1 MVLDILISI
10 FSEFIKEPIME
21 FVVVPIKRHISY
33 PFTYKSNVKK
43 LHDESGKLKN
53 RTVELQ
59 QAVEE
64 ATRKGEE
71 IYERVNK
78 WLNDAGKAIE
88 EAEECIKGEEQAKKR
103 CFVGLCPDLKTR
115 YQLSKKTEKKTLA
128 IHELANKGDHNPISF
143 RPPLQQIVA
152 PSVYAR
158 EGLNSRMLFLEK
170 VMDALLDPDLNM
182 IGVYGLGGVGKT
194 TLAKQVHR
202 KALEGKRFGV
212 VAMVAV
218 GQTPELR
225 RIQSEIADILGLEFK
240 VEEIPGRANRLYER
254 LKKELEKEK
263 TELEKEKKVLII
275 LDDIWKQLDLNA
287 VGIPFGDDFKGCK
300 IFLTSRSQDVLSREM
315 GTQKE
320 FRLDV
325 LQDEEARSLFEIT
338 VAIAKDSEF
347 QPIAAEIAKKCAGL
361 PFLLCTV
368 ATDLKNR
375 GLYAWKYKLKQL
387 SEFNNEEIYLKVR
400 AILESTYNN
409 LCSNEIKS
417 FFLLCGLLGQ
427 SNIEIQSLLKYIM
440 GLSLFKSITVE
451 DARDKLR
458 VWIDTLKAQSLLQDG
473 DMCGFIKIHDVVRE
487 TALSI
492 ASREQ
497 HAFIVTSGKEFVK
510 FPNKDCTRISLQY
523 CDIENLPEGWECPKA
538 EALFLFTDVFCLGIP
553 DQFFK
558 GIRNLEVVDFTG
570 IHFVSLPSSLAFLSN
585 LHTLCLHR
593 CQLDDLAII
602 GDLKQLRVLSF
613 ANSYIV
619 ELPRQIEQLARLK
632 VLDVSN
638 CSKLKMIPA
647 NALSKLSELEELYM
661 SNSFVEWEADGNNA
675 SLAELEK
682 LSQLTTSEMQILDD
696 KILPKH
702 LFSNG
707 RLQSFRIL
715 IGDNWD
721 WDDSYKTSRLLKLKL
736 KTSIHSGY
744 EVKVLLRETEDL
756 FLDEVG
762 EAENLLYDIN
772 GDGFPKLKH
781 LRVQN
786 NHAIQHIIKWAAC
799 DAFPILESLI
809 LENLMKLEKIYHG
822 GLTEGSFNKLKIL
835 RVKNCQKLTHLF
847 SLSAVKCL
855 LQLQE
860 MEVEDCPEM
869 KAIVIDESQNS
880 NEVFEFNDLRS
891 LNLQN
896 LPNLRTF
903 HNPSKI
909 EEFMSGRENDTH
921 LSFFSRTV
929 SFPNLEHLE
938 LVSVNCEKI
947 WHDQLSTTSSKL
959 ETLTV
964 KDCNEL
970 KHLFTTSIVKR
981 LLQLETLHIS
991 SCTSMEEIILT
1002 EKFIEDEDEMM
1013 NQILFPK
1020 LDELTLCYLPK
1031 LIRFCTG
1038 YQIEFQSLRDLD
1050 IDSTGMMEKQDH
1062 IEMNQNQNQNQ
1073 NAEIQ
1078 SLFNGMVGFPNL
1090 ERLSLSNINEL
1101 KRIWHSPLAANS
1113 FFKLKSLDVSYCQ
1126 KLMAVFP
1133 SNDLERFRRM
1143 EELCVSNCASLQEI
1157 YQLEGFNVDE
1167 AFELRR
1173 LNISGLGSLKHVWR
1187 KDPQGVF
1194 SFQNL
1199 KSVKV
1204 SNCDI
1209 LNYLFPTSIA
1219 EGLLQLEE
1227 LTITCCGVV
1236 EIIAKV
1242 EDVEQDPYCCFKFP
1256 QLTSLQLIDLSKLR
1270 SWYPETHN
1278 FECQKLTSLD
1288 VRNCHK
1294 IIKFSFQETHEEGK
1308 QSLLFLK
1315 KMSPNLEELTLEHKD
1330 LIVIQQGQFFSKLK
1344 MLTLT
1349 NLQNKSRPFII
1360 GFLQRLSSVETI
1372 FVQGHNTSEELFSYE
1387 GLAGE
1392 EEEEHARTLARVK
1405 NLKLESVDNLKH
1417 IWDPY
1422 SRLKPLLQYLETLS
1436 VFGCESL
1443 INVAPS
1449 SSSFQNLATLEVI
1462 FCEGLANLITASTA
1476 KSMVHLTKM
1485 TVQYCDMMTEI
1496 VTSDGDDHTEDE
1508 IINFDKLKCL
1518 ELYGLPG
1525 LISFCSGNNA
1535 FNFPALENVTVNGC
1549 SRMKIFAFGDLK
1561 TPKLRGIVLEYQQRW
1576 GGNLNATLA
1585 EMMSPNLEKLTL
1597 EHKDLIEIQQGQFF
1611 SKLKMLTLTNLQ
1623 NKSRPFIIGFLER
1636 LYSVETILVQGH
1648 NTSEEL
1654 FSYEGLAAEEEEH
1667 PARVKNLKLES
1678 VDNLKHI
1685 WDPDSGLKPLLQYL
1699 ETLSVIGCRSLINVA
1714 PSSSSFQNLATLE
1727 VRFCAGLAN
1736 LITESTAKSMVQLT
1750 KMTVQRCN
1758 MMTEIVTS
1766 DGDDHTEDEI
1776 INFDKLKFL
1785 ELYGLPGLISF
1796 CSGNNAFN
1804 FPALENVTVN
1814 RCSRMKIFA
1823 SGLLNTPK
1831 LRGIRLGD
1839 QRHWEGNLNAT
1850 LAEMPF
1856 CQYFKA
1862 SEFPEL
1868 WHDGMQ
1874 GRLLRNVKRLEVDKC
1889 AMYNKAIP
1897 SNVLVFLNKLKEL
1910 EVKDCDSADVVFD
1923 LEGVSADDGL
1933 LPRLKKLELTS
1944 LPMLRHLWNKD
1955 PIGILEFKNLKW
1967 LHVGNCSSLKY
1978 IFTWSMALCL
1988 LQLEK
1993 IELNN
1998 CKMIEGI
2005 IEKEETEEAVNSAD
2019 KMILHS
2025 LKSVVLK
2032 CLPRFSRL
2040 CSGWSNVECPLLE
2053 EMSIHECPSL
2063 KYIFTW
2069 SMALCLLQLEKIE
2082 LNNCKMIE
2090 GIIEKEETEE
2100 AVNSADKMI
2109 LHSLKS
2115 VVLKCLPRFSR
2126 LCSGWSNVEC
2136 PLLEEMSIHKCP
2148 SLKNIFA
2155 TQTLVN
2161 TINKM
2166 FPNLE
2171 KFSLDKKSTITILGF
2186 QFPTGFFS
2194 KVKVLELSF
2203 FLNKYHVPLFSLLPI
2218 FPNLERFEVLDSSL
2232 NELLPFEGLGGVQE
2246 DITTI
2251 PQIRDLKLKN
2261 LPDLKH
2267 IWNPDGQLHDPLFQS
2282 LETFEINS
2290 CGNLIV
2296 LAPSSVSLGNL
2307 KTLKVFGCKT
2317 LANIFTSAAA
2327 KSMVQLET
2335 LNVRFCNMLTE
2346 IIGGVE
2352 EDGST
2357 DEIVFSKMKTLE
2369 LEILPNLT
2377 GFCLGSYIF
2386 NFPSLEQVTV
2396 YRCPKL
2402 RIFTVRQL
2410 SASKIHGVF
2419 TGRRFNRTFHWE
2431 GDLNATIE
2439 QIYMKYIG
2447 FREIYGIQL
2456 SNFPMLKEKW
2466 HGQFPFENLRH
2477 IWRLVVD
2484 ECAFFSNAISSNL
2497 LKHLS
2502 YLNELAVERCD
2513 SVEDLFDLEGLNDD
2527 EDNDGLL
2534 KSLKELRLIDLPR
2547 LRHVWNKDP
2556 QGILSFRNLTLL
2568 KVENCSSLTNIF
2580 TLSMALGLV
2589 KLKHLELKR
2598 CNLVEHI
2605 ITKEAEEEIA
2615 KDNTIFPSME
2625 SMSLECLPN
2634 LSSFYS
2640 ARDVLKCPSLK
2651 RIEIVGC
2658 PNMELLASKFC
2669 KEHDLS
2675 MIAEGNGERIAA
2687 SSGGKVVIPSL
2698 EELRVEYNT
2707 IKNLCS
2713 QTSQADFLCGL
2724 KGIEL
2729 TCISS
2734 DFTLLPS
2741 QFFKSLPI
2749 LEKLVL
2755 SDASV
2760 MECGRLQVLVA
2771 SSVSFQNLTALQVS
2785 NCQGLVNLLSSS
2797 TARSLE
2803 RLEKMKIEECEL
2815 IQEVIVAK
2823 VDEEE
2828 ENEIC
2833 FSRLKC
2839 LELQRLPSLSSFC
2852 SGNLTFSFPSMEE
2865 VIIVECPN
2873 MKIFAQEVSTPQLWR
2888 VQTGER
2894 KYEWEWEGSL
2904 NNTIQA
2910 LFKEKKAEETGIGQ
2924 CSCG

>member
-1 MVLDILISI
+1 MFLDIFISI

-33 PFTYKSNVKK
+33 PFTYKSKVEK
-43 LHDESGKLKN
+43 LHHESEKLKN
-53 RTVELQ
+53 RTVKLQ
-59 QAVEE
+59 QAVEA

-71 IYERVNK
+71 IYESVNK

-115 YQLSKKTEKKTLA
+115 YQLSKKAEKKALA
-128 IHELANKGDHNPISF
+128 IHELASVDDHNPISF
-143 RPPLQQIVA
+143 LPPVQQIVA
-152 PSVYAR
+152 PPVYAR
-158 EGLNSRMLFLEK
+158 EGLNSRELFLEK

-194 TLAKQVHR
+194 TLAEQVHR

-240 VEEIPGRANRLYER
+240 SEEIPGRANRLYER

-275 LDDIWKQLDLNA
+275 LDDVWKKLDLNA
-287 VGIPFGDDFKGCK
+287 VGIPFGDGFKGCK
-300 IFLTSRSQDVLSREM
+300 ILLTSRRQDVLSREM
-315 GTQKE
+315 GTQQE
-320 FRLDV
+320 FKLDV

-338 VAIAKDSEF
+338 VAGAKDSELP
-347 QPIAAEIAKKCAGL
+347 PIAAEIAKKCAGL
-361 PFLLCTV
+361 PLLLLTV
-368 ATDLKNR
+368 ATDLRNR
-375 GLYAWKYKLKQL
+375 EPHAWKDKLKQL
-387 SEFNNEEIYLKVR
+387 SEFDNEEIYSKVHAVLK
-400 AILESTYNN
+400 SSYNN
-409 LCSNEIKS
+409 LCSNEVKS
-417 FFLLCGLLGQ
+417 FFLLCGLIGQ

-440 GLSLFKSITVE
+440 GLSLFKNITVE
-451 DARDKLR
+451 DARNKVYSL
-458 VWIDTLKAQSLLQDG
+458 IDTLKAQSLLQDG
-473 DMCGFIKIHDVVRE
+473 DMYGFVKIHDVVRD

-497 HAFIVTSGKEFVK
+497 HAFVVTSGKEFVK

-538 EALFLFTDVFCLGIP
+538 EALFLFTDVFCLEIP

-570 IHFVSLPSSLAFLSN
+570 IHFVYLPSSLAFLSN

-593 CQLDDLAII
+593 CQLDDLGII

-613 ANSYIV
+613 ANSNVV
-619 ELPRQIEQLARLK
+619 ELPRKIEQLARLK

-682 LSQLTTSEMQILDD
+682 LSQLTTLEMQILDD

-721 WDDSYKTSRLLKLKL
+721 WKCNYKTSRTLKLKL

-744 EVKVLLRETEDL
+744 GIKVLLRETEDL
-756 FLDEVG
+756 CLDEVR
-762 EAENLLYDIN
+762 EAENLLYDID
-772 GDGFPKLKH
+772 GDGFPKLKY

-786 NHAIQHIIKWAAC
+786 NHVIQHIINSTKWAAC
-799 DAFPILESLI
+799 DVFPILVSLI
-809 LENLMKLEKIYHG
+809 LENLMKLEKICHG
-822 GLTEGSFNKLKIL
+822 RLTPGSFNKLEIL
-835 RVKNCQKLTHLF
+835 QVRNCGRLTHLF
-847 SLSAVKCL
+847 SLSTAKCL

-860 MEVEDCPEM
+860 MKVEDCPKME
-869 KAIVIDESQNS
+869 AIVIDESENS
-880 NEVFEFNDLRS
+880 KEVLEFNRLRS

-903 HNPSKI
+903 HSKMKTPLKI
-909 EEFMSGRENDTH
+909 EEFLSQQQSDTH
-921 LSFFSRTV
+921 LSLFSRT
-929 SFPNLEHLE
+929 
-938 LVSVNCEKI
+938 
-947 WHDQLSTTSSKL
+947 
-959 ETLTV
+959 
-964 KDCNEL
+964 
-970 KHLFTTSIVKR
+970 
-981 LLQLETLHIS
+981 
-991 SCTSMEEIILT
+991 
-1002 EKFIEDEDEMM
+1002 
-1013 NQILFPK
+1013 
-1020 LDELTLCYLPK
+1020 
-1031 LIRFCTG
+1031 
-1038 YQIEFQSLRDLD
+1038 
-1050 IDSTGMMEKQDH
+1050 
-1062 IEMNQNQNQNQ
+1062 
-1073 NAEIQ
+1073 
-1078 SLFNGMVGFPNL
+1078 VGFPNL
-1090 ERLSLSNINEL
+1090 ERLRLSGINEL
-1101 KRIWHSPLAANS
+1101 KRIWHSPLAPNS
-1113 FFKLKSLDVSYCQ
+1113 FFKLKSLNVFNCQ
-1126 KLMAVFP
+1126 KLMVVFP
-1133 SNDLERFRRM
+1133 SNVLERFRRM
-1143 EELCVSNCASLQEI
+1143 EELHVSYCASLQEI

-1167 AFELRR
+1167 SFELRS
-1173 LNISGLGSLKHVWR
+1173 LNIWRLRSLKHVWK
-1187 KDPQGVF
+1187 KDAQRVF
-1194 SFQNL
+1194 GFQNL
-1199 KSVKV
+1199 KSVEV
-1204 SNCDI
+1204 FECDI
-1209 LNYLFPTSIA
+1209 LN
-1219 EGLLQLEE
+1219 
-1227 LTITCCGVV
+1227 
-1236 EIIAKV
+1236 
-1242 EDVEQDPYCCFKFP
+1242 
-1256 QLTSLQLIDLSKLR
+1256 
-1270 SWYPETHN
+1270 WTHI
-1278 FECQKLTSLD
+1278 FECQKLTTLNVYS
-1288 VRNCHK
+1288 CHK
-1294 IIKFSFQETHEEGK
+1294 IIKFSSQEIQEEDR
-1308 QSLLFLK
+1308 QPLLFLE

-1330 LIVIQQGQFFSKLK
+1330 LIAIQQGQFFSKLK
-1344 MLTLT
+1344 MLTLI
-1349 NLQNKSRPFII
+1349 NLQNKSCPFII
-1360 GFLQRLSSVETI
+1360 GFLERLYSVETI
-1372 FVQGHNTSEELFSYE
+1372 LVKDYNSSEVLEELFSYE
-1387 GLAGE
+1387 GLAGK
-1392 EEEEHARTLARVK
+1392 EEEHARTLAPVK
-1405 NLKLESVDNLKH
+1405 NLKLEYLFNLKH
-1417 IWDPY
+1417 IWDPD
-1422 SRLKPLLQYLETLS
+1422 SGLKPLLQYLETLTVS
-1436 VFGCESL
+1436 WCSSL

-1449 SSSFQNLATLEVI
+1449 SSSFQNLATLQVSY
-1462 FCEGLANLITASTA
+1462 CAGLANLITASTA

-1485 TVQYCDMMTEI
+1485 SIQHCSMMTEI

-1518 ELYGLPG
+1518 ELDDLPG

-1535 FNFPALENVTVNGC
+1535 FNFPALENVTVNEC
-1549 SRMKIFAFGDLK
+1549 SRMKIFAFGD
-1561 TPKLRGIVLEYQQRW
+1561 P
-1576 GGNLNATLA
+1576 
-1585 EMMSPNLEKLTL
+1585 
-1597 EHKDLIEIQQGQFF
+1597 
-1611 SKLKMLTLTNLQ
+1611 
-1623 NKSRPFIIGFLER
+1623 
-1636 LYSVETILVQGH
+1636 
-1648 NTSEEL
+1648 
-1654 FSYEGLAAEEEEH
+1654 
-1667 PARVKNLKLES
+1667 
-1678 VDNLKHI
+1678 
-1685 WDPDSGLKPLLQYL
+1685 
-1699 ETLSVIGCRSLINVA
+1699 
-1714 PSSSSFQNLATLE
+1714 
-1727 VRFCAGLAN
+1727 
-1736 LITESTAKSMVQLT
+1736 
-1750 KMTVQRCN
+1750 
-1758 MMTEIVTS
+1758 
-1766 DGDDHTEDEI
+1766 
-1776 INFDKLKFL
+1776 
-1785 ELYGLPGLISF
+1785 
-1796 CSGNNAFN
+1796 
-1804 FPALENVTVN
+1804 
-1814 RCSRMKIFA
+1814 
-1823 SGLLNTPK
+1823 NTPK
-1831 LRGIRLGD
+1831 LRGILLGD
-1839 QRHWEGNLNAT
+1839 QQRWEGNLNAT
-1850 LAEMPF
+1850 LAEMTF
-1856 CQYFKA
+1856 CKYFKA
-1862 SEFPEL
+1862 SEFPEF

-1874 GRLLRNVKRLEVDKC
+1874 GRLLRNVERLEVDKC

-1897 SNVLVFLNKLKEL
+1897 SNVLVFLNKLEEL

-2063 KYIFTW
+2063 K
-2069 SMALCLLQLEKIE
+2069 
-2082 LNNCKMIE
+2082 
-2090 GIIEKEETEE
+2090 
-2100 AVNSADKMI
+2100 
-2109 LHSLKS
+2109 
-2115 VVLKCLPRFSR
+2115 
-2126 LCSGWSNVEC
+2126 
-2136 PLLEEMSIHKCP
+2136 
-2148 SLKNIFA
+2148 NIFA

-2161 TINKM
+2161 TIDEFHKM

-2232 NELLPFEGLGGVQE
+2232 NKLLPFEGLVSDQE
-2246 DITTI
+2246 DITII

-2282 LETFEINS
+2282 LETFEIEF

-2307 KTLKVFGCKT
+2307 KTLKVYGCNT

-2335 LNVRFCNMLTE
+2335 LIVRSCNMLTE
-2346 IIGGVE
+2346 IMGGVQ

-2357 DEIVFSKMKTLE
+2357 DEIAFSKMKTLE
-2369 LEILPNLT
+2369 LEDLQNLT
-2377 GFCLGSYIF
+2377 CFCFGSYTF

-2396 YRCPKL
+2396 FRCPKL
-2402 RIFTVRQL
+2402 RIFTVRKL
-2410 SASKIHGVF
+2410 SAPKIHGVF
-2419 TGRRFNRTFHWE
+2419 IGRRFNQTFHWE

-2447 FREIYGIQL
+2447 FEWIDDVQL

-2477 IWRLVVD
+2477 IRRLVVD

-2502 YLNELAVERCD
+2502 CLNELAVERCD
-2513 SVEDLFDLEGLNDD
+2513 SVEELFDLEGLND
-2527 EDNDGLL
+2527 GLV

-2580 TLSMALGLV
+2580 TLSMASGLV

-2615 KDNTIFPSME
+2615 KDNTIFPAME

-2640 ARDVLKCPSLK
+2640 ASDVLKCPSLK
-2651 RIEIVGC
+2651 RIEMVDC

-2687 SSGGKVVIPSL
+2687 SSDGKVSFL
-2698 EELRVEYNT
+2698 YN
-2707 IKNLCS
+2707 K
-2713 QTSQADFLCGL
+2713 
-2724 KGIEL
+2724 
-2729 TCISS
+2729 
-2734 DFTLLPS
+2734 
-2741 QFFKSLPI
+2741 
-2749 LEKLVL
+2749 
-2755 SDASV
+2755 
-2760 MECGRLQVLVA
+2760 
-2771 SSVSFQNLTALQVS
+2771 
-2785 NCQGLVNLLSSS
+2785 
-2797 TARSLE
+2797 
-2803 RLEKMKIEECEL
+2803 
-2815 IQEVIVAK
+2815 
-2823 VDEEE
+2823 
-2828 ENEIC
+2828 
-2833 FSRLKC
+2833 
-2839 LELQRLPSLSSFC
+2839 
-2852 SGNLTFSFPSMEE
+2852 
-2865 VIIVECPN
+2865 
-2873 MKIFAQEVSTPQLWR
+2873 
-2888 VQTGER
+2888 
-2894 KYEWEWEGSL
+2894 
-2904 NNTIQA
+2904 
-2910 LFKEKKAEETGIGQ
+2910 
-2924 CSCG
+2924 

>member
-1 MVLDILISI
+1 MVLDIFISI
-10 FSEFIKEPIME
+10 FTEVIKEPIME

-33 PFTYKSNVKK
+33 PFTYKSKVEK
-43 LHDESGKLKN
+43 LHHEAEELKN
-53 RTVELQ
+53 RTVKLQ

-71 IYERVNK
+71 IHKSVNK

-115 YQLSKKTEKKTLA
+115 YQLSKKAEKKALA
-128 IHELANKGDHNPISF
+128 IHELASVDDHNPISF

-158 EGLNSRMLFLEK
+158 EGLNSRELFLEK
-170 VMDALLDPDLNM
+170 VIDALLDPDLNM

-202 KALEGKRFGV
+202 KAIEENLFDV

-218 GQTPELR
+218 NQTPELR
-225 RIQSEIADILGLEFK
+225 RIQSEIADILGLKFD

-263 TELEKEKKVLII
+263 KVFII
-275 LDDIWKQLDLNA
+275 LDDIWKKLDLNV
-287 VGIPFGDDFKGCK
+287 VGIPFGDGFKGCK
-300 IFLTSRSQDVLSREM
+300 ILLTSRGQDVLSREM

-320 FRLDV
+320 IKLDV

-338 VAIAKDSEF
+338 VAGAKDSELP
-347 QPIAAEIAKKCAGL
+347 PIAAEIAKKCAGL
-361 PFLLCTV
+361 PLLLLTV
-368 ATDLKNR
+368 ATDLRNR
-375 GLYAWKYKLKQL
+375 ELYAWNDKLNQL
-387 SEFNNEEIYLKVR
+387 SEFDNEEIYSKVH
-400 AILESTYNN
+400 AILESSYNN
-409 LCSNEIKS
+409 LCSNEVKS
-417 FFLLCGLLGQ
+417 FFLLCGLIGQ
-427 SNIEIQSLLKYIM
+427 SNIEIQSLLKYVM
-440 GLSLFKSITVE
+440 GLSLFKNISTVQG
-451 DARDKLR
+451 ARNKVYGL
-458 VWIDTLKAQSLLQDG
+458 IDTLKAQSLLLDG
-473 DMCGFIKIHDVVRE
+473 DMYGFVKIHDVVRD
-487 TALSI
+487 TALNI

-497 HAFIVTSGKEFVK
+497 HAFIVTSGMELVK
-510 FPNKDCTRISLQY
+510 FPNKDCTRISLPY

-538 EALFLFTDVFCLGIP
+538 EALFLFTEVFCLGIP
-553 DQFFK
+553 HQFFK
-558 GIRNLEVVDFTG
+558 GIRKLEVVDFTG

-613 ANSYIV
+613 ANSYVV

-682 LSQLTTSEMQILDD
+682 LSQLTTLEMQILDD

-707 RLQSFRIL
+707 SLQSFRIL

-721 WDDSYKTSRLLKLKL
+721 WDDNYKTSRTLKLKL

-744 EVKVLLRETEDL
+744 GIKVLLRETEDL
-756 FLDEVG
+756 CLDEVRD
-762 EAENLLYDIN
+762 AENLLYDID

-786 NHAIQHIIKWAAC
+786 NHAIQHIINSTKWAVC

-809 LENLMKLEKIYHG
+809 LKNLMKLEKIYHG
-822 GLTEGSFNKLKIL
+822 RLAAGSFNKLEIL
-835 RVKNCQKLTHLF
+835 QVRNCQKLTHLF
-847 SLSAVKCL
+847 SLSAAKCL

-860 MEVEDCPEM
+860 MKVKDCLKM
-869 KAIVIDESQNS
+869 KAIVIHESENS
-880 NEVFEFNDLRS
+880 NEVLEFNRLRS

-903 HNPSKI
+903 HSKMKAPSKI
-909 EEFMSGRENDTH
+909 EEFLSERASDTH
-921 LSFFSRTV
+921 LSLFSRTV

-938 LVSVNCEKI
+938 LNSVGCEKI
-947 WHDQLSTTSSKL
+947 WHDQLSATSSKL
-959 ETLTV
+959 ERLSV
-964 KDCNEL
+964 NNCHKL

-981 LLQLETLHIS
+981 LLQLKTLYIF

-1002 EKFIEDEDEMM
+1002 EEFIEEEDERM

-1020 LDELTLCYLPK
+1020 LDELTLQYLLK

-1038 YQIEFQSLRDLD
+1038 YQIEFQSLRYLN
-1050 IDSTGMMEKQDH
+1050 ISNCHALMCLVPSVPHTGMMEKQDDT
-1062 IEMNQNQNQNQ
+1062 ERNQNQNQNQ

-1090 ERLSLSNINEL
+1090 ERLRLSHINEL

-1113 FFKLKSLDVSYCQ
+1113 FFKLKSLNVSFCQ
-1126 KLMAVFP
+1126 KLMVVFP
-1133 SNDLERFRRM
+1133 SNVLERFRRM
-1143 EELCVSNCASLQEI
+1143 EELHVSHCILLQEI
-1157 YQLEGFNVDE
+1157 YQLEGFSVDE
-1167 AFELRR
+1167 AFELRS
-1173 LNISGLGSLKHVWR
+1173 LNIDRLRSLKHVWR

-1194 SFQNL
+1194 GFQNL
-1199 KSVKV
+1199 KSVRV
-1204 SNCDI
+1204 SDCDV
-1209 LNYLFPTSIA
+1209 LNYLFPVSIA

-1227 LTITCCGVV
+1227 LTITKCGVE
-1236 EIIAKV
+1236 EIIAKA
-1242 EDVEQDPYCCFKFP
+1242 EDVEQAPYYCFKFP
-1256 QLTSLQLIDLSKLR
+1256 QLTSLELTDLSELR
-1270 SWYPETHN
+1270 SWYPGTHIS
-1278 FECQKLTSLD
+1278 ELQKLTSFN

-1294 IIKFSFQETHEEGK
+1294 IIKFSFQEIDEK
-1308 QSLLFLK
+1308 DRRPLLFLEK
-1315 KMSPNLEELTLEHKD
+1315 
-1330 LIVIQQGQFFSKLK
+1330 
-1344 MLTLT
+1344 
-1349 NLQNKSRPFII
+1349 
-1360 GFLQRLSSVETI
+1360 
-1372 FVQGHNTSEELFSYE
+1372 
-1387 GLAGE
+1387 
-1392 EEEEHARTLARVK
+1392 
-1405 NLKLESVDNLKH
+1405 
-1417 IWDPY
+1417 
-1422 SRLKPLLQYLETLS
+1422 
-1436 VFGCESL
+1436 
-1443 INVAPS
+1443 
-1449 SSSFQNLATLEVI
+1449 
-1462 FCEGLANLITASTA
+1462 
-1476 KSMVHLTKM
+1476 
-1485 TVQYCDMMTEI
+1485 
-1496 VTSDGDDHTEDE
+1496 
-1508 IINFDKLKCL
+1508 
-1518 ELYGLPG
+1518 
-1525 LISFCSGNNA
+1525 
-1535 FNFPALENVTVNGC
+1535 
-1549 SRMKIFAFGDLK
+1549 
-1561 TPKLRGIVLEYQQRW
+1561 
-1576 GGNLNATLA
+1576 
-1585 EMMSPNLEKLTL
+1585 MSPNLEKLTL

-1967 LHVGNCSSLKY
+1967 LHVGNCS
-1978 IFTWSMALCL
+1978 
-1988 LQLEK
+1988 
-1993 IELNN
+1993 
-1998 CKMIEGI
+1998 
-2005 IEKEETEEAVNSAD
+2005 
-2019 KMILHS
+2019 
-2025 LKSVVLK
+2025 
-2032 CLPRFSRL
+2032 
-2040 CSGWSNVECPLLE
+2040 
-2053 EMSIHECPSL
+2053 SL

>member
-1585 EMMSPNLEKLTL
+1585 EM
-1597 EHKDLIEIQQGQFF
+1597 
-1611 SKLKMLTLTNLQ
+1611 
-1623 NKSRPFIIGFLER
+1623 
-1636 LYSVETILVQGH
+1636 
-1648 NTSEEL
+1648 
-1654 FSYEGLAAEEEEH
+1654 
-1667 PARVKNLKLES
+1667 
-1678 VDNLKHI
+1678 
-1685 WDPDSGLKPLLQYL
+1685 
-1699 ETLSVIGCRSLINVA
+1699 
-1714 PSSSSFQNLATLE
+1714 
-1727 VRFCAGLAN
+1727 
-1736 LITESTAKSMVQLT
+1736 
-1750 KMTVQRCN
+1750 
-1758 MMTEIVTS
+1758 
-1766 DGDDHTEDEI
+1766 
-1776 INFDKLKFL
+1776 
-1785 ELYGLPGLISF
+1785 
-1796 CSGNNAFN
+1796 
-1804 FPALENVTVN
+1804 
-1814 RCSRMKIFA
+1814 
-1823 SGLLNTPK
+1823 
-1831 LRGIRLGD
+1831 
-1839 QRHWEGNLNAT
+1839 
-1850 LAEMPF
+1850 PF

>member
-1 MVLDILISI
+1 MVLDIFISI
-10 FSEFIKEPIME
+10 FTEVIKEPIME

-43 LHDESGKLKN
+43 LHHDSGKLKN
-53 RTVELQ
+53 TTVKLQ

-71 IYERVNK
+71 IYESVNK
-78 WLNDAGKAIE
+78 WLIDAAKAIE

-103 CFVGLCPDLKTR
+103 CFVGLCPDLKTG
-115 YQLSKKTEKKTLA
+115 YQLSKKAEKKALA
-128 IHELANKGDHNPISF
+128 IHQLASEDDHNPISF
-143 RPPLQQIVA
+143 RPHPQQIVA
-152 PSVYAR
+152 PLVYAP
-158 EGLNSRMLFLEK
+158 EGLNSRELFLEK

-202 KALEGKRFGV
+202 KALEEKLFDV

-218 GQTPELR
+218 GQTPEVR
-225 RIQSEIADILGLEFK
+225 RIQSEVADVLGLKFDG
-240 VEEIPGRANRLYER
+240 EEIPGRANRLYER

-263 TELEKEKKVLII
+263 KVLII
-275 LDDIWKQLDLNA
+275 LDDVWKKLDLNA

-300 IFLTSRSQDVLSREM
+300 ILLTSRRQDVLSREM
-315 GTQKE
+315 GTQQE
-320 FRLDV
+320 FKLDV
-325 LQDEEARSLFEIT
+325 LQDEEARTLFEIT
-338 VAIAKDSEF
+338 VAGAKDSELP
-347 QPIAAEIAKKCAGL
+347 PIAAEIAKKCAGL
-361 PFLLCTV
+361 PLLLLTV
-368 ATDLKNR
+368 ATDLRNR
-375 GLYAWKYKLKQL
+375 ESYAWDDKLNQL
-387 SEFNNEEIYLKVR
+387 SQFDNEEIYLKVH
-400 AILESTYNN
+400 ASLESSYNN
-409 LCSNEIKS
+409 LCSNEVKS
-417 FFLLCGLLGQ
+417 FFLLCGLIGQ
-427 SNIEIQSLLKYIM
+427 SNIEIQSLLKYVM
-440 GLSLFKSITVE
+440 GLSLFKNISTVQG
-451 DARDKLR
+451 AKNKVYGL
-458 VWIDTLKAQSLLQDG
+458 IDTLKAQSLLLDG
-473 DMCGFIKIHDVVRE
+473 DMYGFVKIHDVVRD
-487 TALSI
+487 TALNI

-497 HAFIVTSGKEFVK
+497 HAFIVTSGMELMK
-510 FPNKDCTRISLQY
+510 FPNKDCTRISLPY

-538 EALFLFTDVFCLGIP
+538 EALFLFTEVFCLGIP
-553 DQFFK
+553 HQFFK

-585 LHTLCLHR
+585 LQTLCLHR

-613 ANSYIV
+613 ANSYVV
-619 ELPRQIEQLARLK
+619 ELPKQIEQLTRLK

-682 LSQLTTSEMQILDD
+682 LSQLTTLEMQILDD
-696 KILPKH
+696 NILPKH

-707 RLQSFRIL
+707 RLQRFRIL

-721 WDDSYKTSRLLKLKL
+721 WDGNYKTSRTLKLKL
-736 KTSIHSGY
+736 KASIHSGY
-744 EVKVLLRETEDL
+744 GIEVLLRETEDL
-756 FLDEVG
+756 RLDEVRG
-762 EAENLLYDIN
+762 AENLLYDIE
-772 GDGFPKLKH
+772 GDGFPKLKY

-786 NHAIQHIIKWAAC
+786 NHVIQHIINSTKWAAC
-799 DAFPILESLI
+799 DVFPILVSLI
-809 LENLMKLEKIYHG
+809 LENLMKLEKICHG
-822 GLTEGSFNKLKIL
+822 RLASGSFNKLEIL
-835 RVKNCQKLTHLF
+835 QVRNCGRLTHLF
-847 SLSAVKCL
+847 SLSTAKCL

-860 MEVEDCPEM
+860 MEVVDCPKME
-869 KAIVIDESQNS
+869 AIVIDESENS
-880 NEVFEFNDLRS
+880 NEVLEFNRLSS

-903 HNPSKI
+903 HSKMKAPLKI
-909 EEFMSGRENDTH
+909 EEFLSQQQSDTH
-921 LSFFSRTV
+921 LSLFSRTV
-929 SFPNLEHLE
+929 SFPNLKDLRLHS
-938 LVSVNCEKI
+938 VSCEKI
-947 WHDQLSTTSSKL
+947 WHDQLSATSSKL
-959 ETLTV
+959 ERLFV

-970 KHLFTTSIVKR
+970 KHLFTASIVKR
-981 LLQLETLHIS
+981 LLQLNTLNIS
-991 SCTSMEEIILT
+991 YCSSMEEIILT
-1002 EKFIEDEDEMM
+1002 EEFIEEEDERM

-1020 LDELTLCYLPK
+1020 LDELQLWNLPK
-1031 LIRFCTG
+1031 LIRFCIG
-1038 YQIEFQSLRDLD
+1038 YQIEFQSLRYLN
-1050 IDSTGMMEKQDH
+1050 ISNCNALMCLVPSVPHTGMMEKQDDT
-1062 IEMNQNQNQNQ
+1062 EMNQNQNQNQ

-1078 SLFNGMVGFPNL
+1078 SLFNGMVDFPNL
-1090 ERLSLSNINEL
+1090 ERLILFDINEL

-1113 FFKLKSLDVSYCQ
+1113 FFKLKLLNVSNCQ
-1126 KLMAVFP
+1126 KLMVVFP
-1133 SNDLERFRRM
+1133 SNVLERFRRM
-1143 EELCVSNCASLQEI
+1143 QELDVSDCASLQEI
-1157 YQLEGFNVDE
+1157 YQLEEFNVDE
-1167 AFELRR
+1167 AFELRK
-1173 LNISGLGSLKHVWR
+1173 LNIHRLRSLKHVWR

-1199 KSVKV
+1199 KSVRV
-1204 SNCDI
+1204 LGCDV
-1209 LNYLFPTSIA
+1209 LNYLFPASIA
-1219 EGLLQLEE
+1219 ESLLQLEH
-1227 LTITCCGVV
+1227 LTIIKCGVE

-1242 EDVEQDPYCCFKFP
+1242 EDVEQTPYYCFKFP
-1256 QLTSLQLIDLSKLR
+1256 QLTSLELTDLSKLR
-1270 SWYPETHN
+1270 SWYPGIHISEL
-1278 FECQKLTSLD
+1278 QKLTCLNVCS
-1288 VRNCHK
+1288 CHK
-1294 IIKFSFQETHEEGK
+1294 LIKFSFQEIDEK
-1308 QSLLFLK
+1308 SRQLLLFLE

-1330 LIVIQQGQFFSKLK
+1330 LIAIQQGQFFSKLK

-1360 GFLQRLSSVETI
+1360 GFLQRLYSVETI
-1372 FVQGHNTSEELFSYE
+1372 LVQGHNTSEELFSYE

-1392 EEEEHARTLARVK
+1392 EEEHARTLARVK
-1405 NLKLESVDNLKH
+1405 NLKLQSVYNLKH
-1417 IWDPY
+1417 IWDPD
-1422 SRLKPLLQYLETLS
+1422 SGLKPLLQYLETLTVS
-1436 VFGCESL
+1436 RCYSL
-1443 INVAPS
+1443 INIAPS
-1449 SSSFQNLATLEVI
+1449 SSSFQNLATLQVSS
-1462 FCEGLANLITASTA
+1462 CAGLANLITASTA
-1476 KSMVHLTKM
+1476 KSMVQLSKM
-1485 TVQYCDMMTEI
+1485 TVQYCHMMTEI
-1496 VTSDGDDHTEDE
+1496 VTSYGDDHTEDE

-1518 ELYGLPG
+1518 ELDGLPG

-1535 FNFPALENVTVNGC
+1535 FNFPALENVTVKGC
-1549 SRMKIFAFGDLK
+1549 SRMKIFAFGDL
-1561 TPKLRGIVLEYQQRW
+1561 
-1576 GGNLNATLA
+1576 
-1585 EMMSPNLEKLTL
+1585 
-1597 EHKDLIEIQQGQFF
+1597 
-1611 SKLKMLTLTNLQ
+1611 
-1623 NKSRPFIIGFLER
+1623 
-1636 LYSVETILVQGH
+1636 
-1648 NTSEEL
+1648 
-1654 FSYEGLAAEEEEH
+1654 
-1667 PARVKNLKLES
+1667 
-1678 VDNLKHI
+1678 
-1685 WDPDSGLKPLLQYL
+1685 
-1699 ETLSVIGCRSLINVA
+1699 
-1714 PSSSSFQNLATLE
+1714 
-1727 VRFCAGLAN
+1727 
-1736 LITESTAKSMVQLT
+1736 
-1750 KMTVQRCN
+1750 
-1758 MMTEIVTS
+1758 
-1766 DGDDHTEDEI
+1766 
-1776 INFDKLKFL
+1776 
-1785 ELYGLPGLISF
+1785 
-1796 CSGNNAFN
+1796 
-1804 FPALENVTVN
+1804 
-1814 RCSRMKIFA
+1814 
-1823 SGLLNTPK
+1823 NTPK
-1831 LRGIRLGD
+1831 LRGILLRD
-1839 QRHWEGNLNAT
+1839 QQHWEGNLNAT
-1850 LAEMPF
+1850 LAEM
-1856 CQYFKA
+1856 
-1862 SEFPEL
+1862 L

-1874 GRLLRNVKRLEVDKC
+1874 GRLLRNVERLEVDKC

-1933 LPRLKKLELTS
+1933 LPRLKELQLTS

-1967 LHVGNCSSLKY
+1967 LHVVNCSSLKY

-2005 IEKEETEEAVNSAD
+2005 IENEEAAD
-2019 KMILHS
+2019 KMILLAS

-2032 CLPRFSRL
+2032 CLPRFSRF

-2063 KYIFTW
+2063 K
-2069 SMALCLLQLEKIE
+2069 
-2082 LNNCKMIE
+2082 
-2090 GIIEKEETEE
+2090 
-2100 AVNSADKMI
+2100 
-2109 LHSLKS
+2109 
-2115 VVLKCLPRFSR
+2115 
-2126 LCSGWSNVEC
+2126 
-2136 PLLEEMSIHKCP
+2136 
-2148 SLKNIFA
+2148 NIFA
-2155 TQTLVN
+2155 TQTPVRLQDKPN
-2161 TINKM
+2161 TIDEGSQQRLHSEELHAPVLHKM

-2203 FLNKYHVPLFSLLPI
+2203 FPNKYHVPLFSLLPI

-2232 NELLPFEGLGGVQE
+2232 NELLPFEGLVSDQE

-2282 LETFEINS
+2282 LETFEIEF

-2307 KTLKVFGCKT
+2307 KTLKVYGCNT
-2317 LANIFTSAAA
+2317 LANIFTSATA

-2335 LNVRFCNMLTE
+2335 LIVRFCNMLTE
-2346 IIGGVE
+2346 IIGGVQ

-2369 LEILPNLT
+2369 LEDLQNLT
-2377 GFCLGSYIF
+2377 CFCLGSYTF
-2386 NFPSLEQVTV
+2386 NFPSLEQMDVFG
-2396 YRCPKL
+2396 CPKL
-2402 RIFTVRQL
+2402 RIFTVREL
-2410 SASKIHGVF
+2410 SAPRIHGVF
-2419 TGRRFNRTFHWE
+2419 TGDRFNRTFHWE

-2447 FREIYGIQL
+2447 FKEIYDIQL

-2466 HGQFPFENLRH
+2466 HGQFPFENLEYLE
-2477 IWRLVVD
+2477 RLLVD

-2497 LKHLS
+2497 LKHLH
-2502 YLNELAVERCD
+2502 LLKKLAVERCD
-2513 SVEDLFDLEGLNDD
+2513 SVEELFELEGLNAD
-2527 EDNDGLL
+2527 EGDVGLL
-2534 KSLKELRLIDLPR
+2534 KSLVELRLIDLPR
-2547 LRHVWNKDP
+2547 LVHVWNKDP
-2556 QGILSFRNLTLL
+2556 QGILSFRNLALL

-2580 TLSMALGLV
+2580 TLSMASGLV

-2598 CNLVEHI
+2598 CNLVQHI

-2640 ARDVLKCPSLK
+2640 ASDVLKCPSLK
-2651 RIEIVGC
+2651 RIEMVGC

-2675 MIAEGNGERIAA
+2675 MIAEGNGERIAS
-2687 SSGGKVVIPSL
+2687 SSGRKVVIPSL
-2698 EELRVEYNT
+2698 EELRVECNT

-2713 QTSQADFLCGL
+2713 QTSQADFFCKL

-2734 DFTLLPS
+2734 DSTLLPS
-2741 QFFKSLPI
+2741 QFFESLPI
-2749 LEKLVL
+2749 LKKLVL
-2755 SDASV
+2755 SHASFEDIIFCEEIIGEEIHPQSLVKLKELSLSKLPRLKHLRDAKLLSVFQSLETLNV

-2785 NCQGLVNLLSSS
+2785 NCQGLVNLLSSPI
-2797 TARSLE
+2797 ARSLE

-2815 IQEVIVAK
+2815 IQEVIVAE
-2823 VDEEE
+2823 VDKEEE

-2833 FSRLKC
+2833 FSQLKC

-2888 VQTGER
+2888 VQTGPHIY
-2894 KYEWEWEGSL
+2894 KWGWQDIICDWEWEGSL
-2904 NNTIQA
+2904 NNTIEA
-2910 LFKEKKAEETGIGQ
+2910 LFKEKLKRRDRPVFIWVSLNKANVHILLFIFYFTNLLDCYI
-2924 CSCG
+2924 SAHSR

>member
-1 MVLDILISI
+1 MVLDIFISI
-10 FSEFIKEPIME
+10 FTEVIKEPIKE
-21 FVVVPIKRHISY
+21 LVVVPIKRLISY
-33 PFTYKSNVKK
+33 PFTCKSNVEK
-43 LHDESGKLKN
+43 LRHETEELKN
-53 RTVELQ
+53 ITDKLQEAVDEAKRHGVEIN
-59 QAVEE
+59 ES
-64 ATRKGEE
+64 
-71 IYERVNK
+71 VNK
-78 WLNDAGKAIE
+78 WLNDARKAIE
-88 EAEECIKGEEQAKKR
+88 EAEECIQGEEQAKKR

-115 YQLSKKTEKKTLA
+115 YQLSKKAEKKALA
-128 IHELANKGDHNPISF
+128 IHELASEDDHNRISF
-143 RPPLQQIVA
+143 RPPPQQIVA
-152 PSVYAR
+152 PLVYAPK
-158 EGLNSRMLFLEK
+158 GLNSRELLLEK

-194 TLAKQVHR
+194 HLAGQVHT
-202 KALEGKRFGV
+202 KALEGKRFDV
-212 VAMVAV
+212 VAKVAV
-218 GQTPELR
+218 GQAPEPR
-225 RIQSEIADILGLEFK
+225 RIQSEIADILGLKFGD
-240 VEEIPGRANRLYER
+240 EEIPGRANLLYER
-254 LKKELEKEK
+254 LKKVLEKEK
-263 TELEKEKKVLII
+263 KEVEKEKKVLII
-275 LDDIWKQLDLNA
+275 LDDIWKKLDLNA
-287 VGIPFGDDFKGCK
+287 VGIPFGDGFKGCK
-300 IFLTSRSQDVLSREM
+300 ILLTSRSQDVLYHEM
-315 GTQKE
+315 GTQKN

-325 LQDEEARSLFEIT
+325 LKDEEAWSLFEMT
-338 VAIAKDSEF
+338 ASSAESSKLP
-347 QPIAAEIAKKCAGL
+347 PIAAEVAKKCAGL
-361 PFLLCTV
+361 PLLLLTV
-368 ATDLKNR
+368 ATDLRNR
-375 GLYAWKYKLKQL
+375 ELYAWNDKLNQL
-387 SEFNNEEIYLKVR
+387 SEFDNEEINSKVHT
-400 AILESTYNN
+400 ILESSYNN
-409 LCSNEIKS
+409 LCSNEVKS

-427 SNIEIQSLLKYIM
+427 SNIEIQSLLKYVM
-440 GLSLFKSITVE
+440 GLSSFKNISTVQG
-451 DARDKLR
+451 ARNKVYRL
-458 VWIDTLKAQSLLQDG
+458 IDTLKGQSLLQDG
-473 DMCGFIKIHDVVRE
+473 DMYGFVKIHDVVRD
-487 TALSI
+487 TALLI

-497 HAFIVTSGKEFVK
+497 HAFIVTSGRELMK
-510 FPNKDCTRISLQY
+510 FPNKDCTRISLPY

-538 EALFLFTDVFCLGIP
+538 EALFLFTEVFGLGIP

-570 IHFVSLPSSLAFLSN
+570 IHFVSLPSSLAVLSN

-593 CQLDDLAII
+593 CQLHDLAII
-602 GDLKQLRVLSF
+602 EDLKQLRVLSF
-613 ANSYIV
+613 ANSYVV

-682 LSQLTTSEMQILDD
+682 LSQLTTLEMQILDD

-721 WDDSYKTSRLLKLKL
+721 WDDHYKTSRTLKLKL

-744 EVKVLLRETEDL
+744 GIKVLLRETEDL
-756 FLDEVG
+756 CLDEVR
-762 EAENLLYDIN
+762 EAENLYDID

-786 NHAIQHIIKWAAC
+786 NHAIQHIIKRAVC

-809 LENLMKLEKIYHG
+809 LENLMKLEKICRG
-822 GLTEGSFNKLKIL
+822 RLAAGSFNKLEIL
-835 RVKNCQKLTHLF
+835 QVKNCQRLTHLF

-855 LQLQE
+855 LQLQK
-860 MEVEDCPEM
+860 MKVEDCPQM
-869 KAIVIDESQNS
+869 KAIVIDESESS
-880 NEVFEFNDLRS
+880 NEVFEFNGLRS
-891 LNLQN
+891 LNLRN

-903 HNPSKI
+903 HSPLKI
-909 EEFMSGRENDTH
+909 EEFLSERDDDTH
-921 LSFFSRTV
+921 LSFFSRT
-929 SFPNLEHLE
+929 
-938 LVSVNCEKI
+938 
-947 WHDQLSTTSSKL
+947 
-959 ETLTV
+959 
-964 KDCNEL
+964 
-970 KHLFTTSIVKR
+970 
-981 LLQLETLHIS
+981 
-991 SCTSMEEIILT
+991 
-1002 EKFIEDEDEMM
+1002 
-1013 NQILFPK
+1013 
-1020 LDELTLCYLPK
+1020 
-1031 LIRFCTG
+1031 
-1038 YQIEFQSLRDLD
+1038 
-1050 IDSTGMMEKQDH
+1050 
-1062 IEMNQNQNQNQ
+1062 
-1073 NAEIQ
+1073 
-1078 SLFNGMVGFPNL
+1078 VGFPNL
-1090 ERLSLSNINEL
+1090 ERLSLSGLNEF

-1113 FFKLKSLDVSYCQ
+1113 FFKLKSLNVVYCQ

-1143 EELCVSNCASLQEI
+1143 QELIVSNCASLQEI
-1157 YQLEGFNVDE
+1157 YQLEGSNVDE
-1167 AFELRR
+1167 AFELRK
-1173 LNISGLGSLKHVWR
+1173 LNISELGSLKYVWR
-1187 KDPQGVF
+1187 KDPQAVF

-1199 KSVKV
+1199 KSVTV
-1204 SNCDI
+1204 SHCDV
-1209 LNYLFPTSIA
+1209 LNYLFPASIA
-1219 EGLLQLEE
+1219 DGLLQLEE
-1227 LTITCCGVV
+1227 LTITRCGVE
-1236 EIIAKV
+1236 EIIAEA
-1242 EDVEQDPYCCFKFP
+1242 EDVEQAPYYCFKFP
-1256 QLTSLQLIDLSKLR
+1256 QLTFLELTDLSELR
-1270 SWYPETHN
+1270 SWYPGTHIL
-1278 FECQKLTSLD
+1278 ELQKLTSLN
-1288 VRNCHK
+1288 VRNCNK
-1294 IIKFSFQETHEEGK
+1294 IIKFSLQEIDEEGK
-1308 QSLLFLK
+1308 RPLLFLK

-1330 LIVIQQGQFFSKLK
+1330 LIAIQQGQFFSKLK
-1344 MLTLT
+1344 MLTLI
-1349 NLQNKSRPFII
+1349 NLQNKSCPFII
-1360 GFLQRLSSVETI
+1360 GFLERLYYVETI
-1372 FVQGHNTSEELFSYE
+1372 LVKGYNTSEELEELFSYE
-1387 GLAGE
+1387 GLAGK
-1392 EEEEHARTLARVK
+1392 EEEHARTLARVK
-1405 NLKLESVDNLKH
+1405 NLKLDVV
-1417 IWDPY
+1417 Y
-1422 SRLKPLLQYLETLS
+1422 
-1436 VFGCESL
+1436 
-1443 INVAPS
+1443 
-1449 SSSFQNLATLEVI
+1449 
-1462 FCEGLANLITASTA
+1462 
-1476 KSMVHLTKM
+1476 
-1485 TVQYCDMMTEI
+1485 
-1496 VTSDGDDHTEDE
+1496 
-1508 IINFDKLKCL
+1508 
-1518 ELYGLPG
+1518 
-1525 LISFCSGNNA
+1525 
-1535 FNFPALENVTVNGC
+1535 
-1549 SRMKIFAFGDLK
+1549 
-1561 TPKLRGIVLEYQQRW
+1561 
-1576 GGNLNATLA
+1576 
-1585 EMMSPNLEKLTL
+1585 
-1597 EHKDLIEIQQGQFF
+1597 
-1611 SKLKMLTLTNLQ
+1611 
-1623 NKSRPFIIGFLER
+1623 
-1636 LYSVETILVQGH
+1636 
-1648 NTSEEL
+1648 
-1654 FSYEGLAAEEEEH
+1654 
-1667 PARVKNLKLES
+1667 
-1678 VDNLKHI
+1678 NLKHI

-1699 ETLSVIGCRSLINVA
+1699 ETLSVSGCHSLINVA

-1727 VRFCAGLAN
+1727 VSYCAGLAN
-1736 LITESTAKSMVQLT
+1736 LITASTAKSMVQLT
-1750 KMTVQRCN
+1750 KMTVRGCK

-1766 DGDDHTEDEI
+1766 DGADHTEDEI
-1776 INFDKLKFL
+1776 INFDKLKCL
-1785 ELYGLPGLISF
+1785 ELNGLPGLISF

-1804 FPALENVTVN
+1804 FPALESVIVN
-1814 RCSRMKIFA
+1814 ECSRMKIFA
-1823 SGLLNTPK
+1823 SGDLNTPK
-1831 LRGIRLGD
+1831 LRGIFLGYK
-1839 QRHWEGNLNAT
+1839 QRWEGNLNAT
-1850 LAEMPF
+1850 LEEMTF
-1856 CQYFKA
+1856 CKYFKA
-1862 SEFPEL
+1862 SEFPEF

-1874 GRLLRNVKRLEVDKC
+1874 GRLLRNVERLEVDKC

-1897 SNVLVFLNKLKEL
+1897 SNVLVFLNKLEEL

-1933 LPRLKKLELTS
+1933 LPQLCELKLTS
-1944 LPMLRHLWNKD
+1944 LPMLRHLWNKE
-1955 PIGILEFKNLKW
+1955 PQGILEFKNLR
-1967 LHVGNCSSLKY
+1967 LLLVGNCSSLKY

-1988 LQLEK
+1988 MQLEK
-1993 IELNN
+1993 IEIYN

-2005 IEKEETEEAVNSAD
+2005 IENEEAAD
-2019 KMILHS
+2019 KVILLPS
-2025 LKSVVLK
+2025 LKSVVLE

-2053 EMSIHECPSL
+2053 EMSIRE
-2063 KYIFTW
+2063 
-2069 SMALCLLQLEKIE
+2069 
-2082 LNNCKMIE
+2082 
-2090 GIIEKEETEE
+2090 
-2100 AVNSADKMI
+2100 
-2109 LHSLKS
+2109 
-2115 VVLKCLPRFSR
+2115 
-2126 LCSGWSNVEC
+2126 
-2136 PLLEEMSIHKCP
+2136 CP

-2203 FLNKYHVPLFSLLPI
+2203 FQNKYHVPLFSLLPI

-2232 NELLPFEGLGGVQE
+2232 NELLPFEGLVGDQE

-2251 PQIRDLKLKN
+2251 PHIRALTLKI
-2261 LPDLKH
+2261 LPGLKH

-2282 LETFEINS
+2282 LETFEIWF

-2317 LANIFTSAAA
+2317 LAYIFTSAAA

-2335 LNVRFCNMLTE
+2335 LIVTHCNMLTE

-2357 DEIVFSKMKTLE
+2357 DEIVFSKMKTLK
-2369 LEILPNLT
+2369 LEVLQNLT

-2396 YRCPKL
+2396 FRCPKL
-2402 RIFTVRQL
+2402 RIFTVRKP
-2410 SASKIHGVF
+2410 STPKIHGVF
-2419 TGRRFNRTFHWE
+2419 TGHRLSRTFLHWE

-2447 FREIYGIQL
+2447 FKEIYDIQL

-2466 HGQFPFENLRH
+2466 HGQFPFKNLRH

-2502 YLNELAVERCD
+2502 RLNELAVERCD

-2640 ARDVLKCPSLK
+2640 ASDVLKCPSLK

-2698 EELRVEYNT
+2698 EELRVECNT

-2734 DFTLLPS
+2734 DSTLLPS
-2741 QFFKSLPI
+2741 QFFESLPI

-2755 SDASV
+2755 SDASFEDIIFCEEIIGEEIRPQSLVKLKELSLSKLPRLKHLRDAKLLSVFQSLETLNV

-2771 SSVSFQNLTALQVS
+2771 SSVSFQNLTTLQVS

-2815 IQEVIVAK
+2815 IQEVIVAE
-2823 VDEEE
+2823 VDKEEE

-2833 FSRLKC
+2833 FNQLKC
-2839 LELQRLPSLSSFC
+2839 LELRRLPSLSSFC
-2852 SGNLTFSFPSMEE
+2852 SGNLTFNFPSLEE
-2865 VIIVECPN
+2865 VILVECPN

-2888 VQTGER
+2888 VQTGEQL
-2894 KYEWEWEGSL
+2894 KYDKEWIDIIYYCSWEWKGTLKNTIQVICDWEWEGSL
-2904 NNTIQA
+2904 NNTIEA

-2924 CSCG
+2924 CSYG

>member
-1 MVLDILISI
+1 MFLDIFISI

-33 PFTYKSNVKK
+33 PFTYKSKVEK
-43 LHDESGKLKN
+43 LHHESEKLKN
-53 RTVELQ
+53 RTVKLQ
-59 QAVEE
+59 QAVEA

-71 IYERVNK
+71 IYESVNK

-115 YQLSKKTEKKTLA
+115 YQLSKKAEKKALA
-128 IHELANKGDHNPISF
+128 IHELASVDDHNPISF
-143 RPPLQQIVA
+143 LPPVQQIVA
-152 PSVYAR
+152 PPVYAR
-158 EGLNSRMLFLEK
+158 EGLNSRELFLEK

-194 TLAKQVHR
+194 TLAEQVHR

-240 VEEIPGRANRLYER
+240 SEEIPGRANRLYER

-275 LDDIWKQLDLNA
+275 LDDVWKKLDLNA
-287 VGIPFGDDFKGCK
+287 VGIPFGDGFKGCK
-300 IFLTSRSQDVLSREM
+300 ILLTSRRQDVLSREM
-315 GTQKE
+315 GTQQE
-320 FRLDV
+320 FKLDV

-338 VAIAKDSEF
+338 VAGAKDSELP
-347 QPIAAEIAKKCAGL
+347 PIAAEIAKKCAGL
-361 PFLLCTV
+361 PLLLLTV
-368 ATDLKNR
+368 ATDLRNR
-375 GLYAWKYKLKQL
+375 EPHAWKDKLKQL
-387 SEFNNEEIYLKVR
+387 SEFDNEEIYSKVHAVLK
-400 AILESTYNN
+400 SSYNN
-409 LCSNEIKS
+409 LCSNEVKS
-417 FFLLCGLLGQ
+417 FFLLCGLIGQ

-440 GLSLFKSITVE
+440 GLSLFKNITVE
-451 DARDKLR
+451 DARNKVYSL
-458 VWIDTLKAQSLLQDG
+458 IDTLKAQSLLQDG
-473 DMCGFIKIHDVVRE
+473 DMYGFVKIHDVVRD

-497 HAFIVTSGKEFVK
+497 HAFVVTSGKEFVK

-538 EALFLFTDVFCLGIP
+538 EALFLFTDVFCLEIP

-570 IHFVSLPSSLAFLSN
+570 IHFVYLPSSLAFLSN

-593 CQLDDLAII
+593 CQLDDLGII

-613 ANSYIV
+613 ANSNVV
-619 ELPRQIEQLARLK
+619 ELPRKIEQLARLK

-682 LSQLTTSEMQILDD
+682 LSQLTTLEMQILDD

-721 WDDSYKTSRLLKLKL
+721 WKCNYKTSRTLKLKL

-744 EVKVLLRETEDL
+744 GIKVLLRETEDL
-756 FLDEVG
+756 CLDEVR
-762 EAENLLYDIN
+762 EAENLLYDID
-772 GDGFPKLKH
+772 GDGFPKLKY

-786 NHAIQHIIKWAAC
+786 NHVIQHIINSTKWAAC
-799 DAFPILESLI
+799 DVFPILVSLI
-809 LENLMKLEKIYHG
+809 LENLMKLEKICHG
-822 GLTEGSFNKLKIL
+822 RLTPGSFNKLEIL
-835 RVKNCQKLTHLF
+835 QVRNCGRLTHLF
-847 SLSAVKCL
+847 SLSTAKCL

-860 MEVEDCPEM
+860 MKVEDCPKME
-869 KAIVIDESQNS
+869 AIVIDESENS
-880 NEVFEFNDLRS
+880 KEVLEFNRLRS

-903 HNPSKI
+903 HSKMKTPLKI
-909 EEFMSGRENDTH
+909 EEFLSQQQSDTH
-921 LSFFSRTV
+921 LSLFSRTV
-929 SFPNLEHLE
+929 SFPNLENLLLH
-938 LVSVNCEKI
+938 SVNCEKI
-947 WHDQLSTTSSKL
+947 WHDQLSATSSKL
-959 ETLTV
+959 EILFV

-970 KHLFTTSIVKR
+970 KHLFTASIVKR
-981 LLQLETLHIS
+981 LLQLKTLQIYDCS
-991 SCTSMEEIILT
+991 FMEEIILT
-1002 EKFIEDEDEMM
+1002 EEFIEEEDERM

-1020 LDELTLCYLPK
+1020 LDELTLWNLPN
-1031 LIRFCTG
+1031 LIRLCTG
-1038 YQIEFQSLRDLD
+1038 YQIEFQSLKDLN
-1050 IDSTGMMEKQDH
+1050 ISNCNALMCLVPSVPHTGMMEKQDDS
-1062 IEMNQNQNQNQ
+1062 QNQNQNQ

-1090 ERLSLSNINEL
+1090 ERLRLSGINEL
-1101 KRIWHSPLAANS
+1101 KRIWHSPLAPNS
-1113 FFKLKSLDVSYCQ
+1113 FFKLKSLNVFNCQ
-1126 KLMAVFP
+1126 KLMVVFP
-1133 SNDLERFRRM
+1133 SNVLERFRRM
-1143 EELCVSNCASLQEI
+1143 EELHVSYCASLQEI

-1167 AFELRR
+1167 SFELRS
-1173 LNISGLGSLKHVWR
+1173 LNIWRLRSLKHVWK
-1187 KDPQGVF
+1187 KDAQRVF
-1194 SFQNL
+1194 GFQNL
-1199 KSVKV
+1199 KSVEV
-1204 SNCDI
+1204 FECDI
-1209 LNYLFPTSIA
+1209 LN
-1219 EGLLQLEE
+1219 
-1227 LTITCCGVV
+1227 
-1236 EIIAKV
+1236 
-1242 EDVEQDPYCCFKFP
+1242 
-1256 QLTSLQLIDLSKLR
+1256 
-1270 SWYPETHN
+1270 WTHI
-1278 FECQKLTSLD
+1278 FECQKLTTLNVYS
-1288 VRNCHK
+1288 CHK
-1294 IIKFSFQETHEEGK
+1294 IIKFSSQEIQEEDR
-1308 QSLLFLK
+1308 QPLLFLE

-1330 LIVIQQGQFFSKLK
+1330 LIAIQQGQFFSKLK
-1344 MLTLT
+1344 MLTLI
-1349 NLQNKSRPFII
+1349 NLQNKSCPFII
-1360 GFLQRLSSVETI
+1360 GFLERLYSVETI
-1372 FVQGHNTSEELFSYE
+1372 LVKDYNSSEVLEELFSYE
-1387 GLAGE
+1387 GLAGK
-1392 EEEEHARTLARVK
+1392 EEEHARTLAPVK
-1405 NLKLESVDNLKH
+1405 NLKLEYLFNLKH
-1417 IWDPY
+1417 IWDPD
-1422 SRLKPLLQYLETLS
+1422 SGLKPLLQYLETLTVS
-1436 VFGCESL
+1436 WCSSL

-1449 SSSFQNLATLEVI
+1449 SSSFQNLATLQVSY
-1462 FCEGLANLITASTA
+1462 CAGLANLITASTA

-1485 TVQYCDMMTEI
+1485 SIQHCSMMTEI

-1518 ELYGLPG
+1518 ELDDLPG

-1535 FNFPALENVTVNGC
+1535 FNFPALENVTVNEC
-1549 SRMKIFAFGDLK
+1549 SRMKIFAFGD
-1561 TPKLRGIVLEYQQRW
+1561 P
-1576 GGNLNATLA
+1576 
-1585 EMMSPNLEKLTL
+1585 
-1597 EHKDLIEIQQGQFF
+1597 
-1611 SKLKMLTLTNLQ
+1611 
-1623 NKSRPFIIGFLER
+1623 
-1636 LYSVETILVQGH
+1636 
-1648 NTSEEL
+1648 
-1654 FSYEGLAAEEEEH
+1654 
-1667 PARVKNLKLES
+1667 
-1678 VDNLKHI
+1678 
-1685 WDPDSGLKPLLQYL
+1685 
-1699 ETLSVIGCRSLINVA
+1699 
-1714 PSSSSFQNLATLE
+1714 
-1727 VRFCAGLAN
+1727 
-1736 LITESTAKSMVQLT
+1736 
-1750 KMTVQRCN
+1750 
-1758 MMTEIVTS
+1758 
-1766 DGDDHTEDEI
+1766 
-1776 INFDKLKFL
+1776 
-1785 ELYGLPGLISF
+1785 
-1796 CSGNNAFN
+1796 
-1804 FPALENVTVN
+1804 
-1814 RCSRMKIFA
+1814 
-1823 SGLLNTPK
+1823 NTPK
-1831 LRGIRLGD
+1831 LRGILLGD
-1839 QRHWEGNLNAT
+1839 QQRWEGNLNAT
-1850 LAEMPF
+1850 LAEMTF
-1856 CQYFKA
+1856 CKYFKA
-1862 SEFPEL
+1862 SEFPEF

-1874 GRLLRNVKRLEVDKC
+1874 GRLLRNVERLEVDKC

-1897 SNVLVFLNKLKEL
+1897 SNVLVFLNKLEEL

-2063 KYIFTW
+2063 K
-2069 SMALCLLQLEKIE
+2069 
-2082 LNNCKMIE
+2082 
-2090 GIIEKEETEE
+2090 
-2100 AVNSADKMI
+2100 
-2109 LHSLKS
+2109 
-2115 VVLKCLPRFSR
+2115 
-2126 LCSGWSNVEC
+2126 
-2136 PLLEEMSIHKCP
+2136 
-2148 SLKNIFA
+2148 NIFA
-2155 TQTLVN
+2155 TQTL
-2161 TINKM
+2161 M

-2232 NELLPFEGLGGVQE
+2232 NKLLPFEGLVSDQE
-2246 DITTI
+2246 DITII

-2282 LETFEINS
+2282 LETFEIEF

-2307 KTLKVFGCKT
+2307 KTLKVYGCNT

-2335 LNVRFCNMLTE
+2335 LIVRSCNMLTE
-2346 IIGGVE
+2346 IMGGVQ

-2357 DEIVFSKMKTLE
+2357 DEIAFSKMKTLE
-2369 LEILPNLT
+2369 LEDLQNLT
-2377 GFCLGSYIF
+2377 CFCFGSYTF

-2396 YRCPKL
+2396 FRCPKL
-2402 RIFTVRQL
+2402 RIFTVRKL
-2410 SASKIHGVF
+2410 SAPKIHGVF
-2419 TGRRFNRTFHWE
+2419 IGRRFNQTFHWE

-2447 FREIYGIQL
+2447 FEWIDDVQL

-2477 IWRLVVD
+2477 IRRLVVD

-2502 YLNELAVERCD
+2502 CLNELAVERCD
-2513 SVEDLFDLEGLNDD
+2513 SVEELFDLEGLND
-2527 EDNDGLL
+2527 GLV

-2580 TLSMALGLV
+2580 TLSMASGLV

-2615 KDNTIFPSME
+2615 KDNTIFPAME

-2640 ARDVLKCPSLK
+2640 ASDVLKCPSLK
-2651 RIEIVGC
+2651 RIEMVDC

-2687 SSGGKVVIPSL
+2687 SSDGKVVIPSL
-2698 EELRVEYNT
+2698 EELRVECNT

-2724 KGIEL
+2724 KAIEL

-2734 DFTLLPS
+2734 DSTLLPS
-2741 QFFKSLPI
+2741 QFFESLPI

-2755 SDASV
+2755 SDASFEDFIFCEEIIGEEIHPQSLVKVKELSLSKLPRLKHLRDAKLLSIFQSLDTLNV

-2771 SSVSFQNLTALQVS
+2771 SSVSFQNLTTLQVS

-2815 IQEVIVAK
+2815 IQEVIVAE
-2823 VDEEE
+2823 VDKEEE

-2833 FSRLKC
+2833 FNQLKC
-2839 LELQRLPSLSSFC
+2839 LELRRLPSLSSFC
-2852 SGNLTFSFPSMEE
+2852 SGNLTFNFPSLEE
-2865 VIIVECPN
+2865 VILVECPN

-2888 VQTGER
+2888 VQTGEQF
-2894 KYEWEWEGSL
+2894 KYDKEWDWEWEWKGSLNNTIQVICDWEWEGSL
-2904 NNTIQA
+2904 NNTIEA
-2910 LFKEKKAEETGIGQ
+2910 LFKEKKAEETRIGQ
-2924 CSCG
+2924 CSYG

>member
-1 MVLDILISI
+1 MVLDIFISI

-33 PFTYKSNVKK
+33 PFTYKSKVEK
-43 LHDESGKLKN
+43 LHHESEKLKN
-53 RTVELQ
+53 RTVKLQ

-71 IYERVNK
+71 IYESVNK

-88 EAEECIKGEEQAKKR
+88 EAEECIKGKEPAKKR

-115 YQLSKKTEKKTLA
+115 YQLSKKAEKKALA
-128 IHELANKGDHNPISF
+128 IHELANEGDLDSISF
-143 RPPLQQIVA
+143 RPTLQQIVA

-158 EGLNSRMLFLEK
+158 EGLNSRELFLEK

-202 KALEGKRFGV
+202 KALEGKLFGV

-240 VEEIPGRANRLYER
+240 SEEIPGRANRLYER

-275 LDDIWKQLDLNA
+275 LDDVWKKLDLNA
-287 VGIPFGDDFKGCK
+287 VGIPFGDGFKGCK
-300 IFLTSRSQDVLSREM
+300 ILLTSRRQDVLSREM
-315 GTQKE
+315 GTQQE
-320 FRLDV
+320 FKLDV

-338 VAIAKDSEF
+338 VAGAKDSELP
-347 QPIAAEIAKKCAGL
+347 PIAAEIAKKCAGL
-361 PFLLCTV
+361 PLLLLTV
-368 ATDLKNR
+368 ATDLRNR
-375 GLYAWKYKLKQL
+375 ELYAWNDKLNQL
-387 SEFNNEEIYLKVR
+387 SEFDNEEIYSKVH
-400 AILESTYNN
+400 AILESSYNN
-409 LCSNEIKS
+409 LCSNEVKS
-417 FFLLCGLLGQ
+417 FFFLCGLIGQ
-427 SNIEIQSLLKYIM
+427 SNIEIQSLLKYVM
-440 GLSLFKSITVE
+440 GLSLFKNISTVQG
-451 DARDKLR
+451 ARNKVYSL
-458 VWIDTLKAQSLLQDG
+458 IDTLKAQSLLLDG
-473 DMCGFIKIHDVVRE
+473 DMYGFVKIHDVVRD
-487 TALSI
+487 TALNI

-497 HAFIVTSGKEFVK
+497 HAFIVTSGMELVK
-510 FPNKDCTRISLQY
+510 FPNKGCTRISLPY

-538 EALFLFTDVFCLGIP
+538 EALFLFTEVFCLGIP
-553 DQFFK
+553 HQFFK

-570 IHFVSLPSSLAFLSN
+570 IHFVSLPLSLAFLSN

-613 ANSYIV
+613 ANSYVV

-721 WDDSYKTSRLLKLKL
+721 WDDNYKTSRTLKLKL

-744 EVKVLLRETEDL
+744 GIKVLLRETEDL
-756 FLDEVG
+756 CLDEVR
-762 EAENLLYDIN
+762 EAENLLYDID

-786 NHAIQHIIKWAAC
+786 NHAIQHIINSTKWAVC

-809 LENLMKLEKIYHG
+809 LKNLIKLEKIYHG
-822 GLTEGSFNKLKIL
+822 RLAAGSFNKLEIL
-835 RVKNCQKLTHLF
+835 QVRNCQKLTYLF
-847 SLSAVKCL
+847 SLSAAKCL

-860 MEVEDCPEM
+860 MKVKDCPRME
-869 KAIVIDESQNS
+869 AIVIDESENS
-880 NEVFEFNDLRS
+880 NEVLEFNCLRS
-891 LNLQN
+891 LNLRN
-896 LPNLRTF
+896 LPNFRTF
-903 HNPSKI
+903 RSKIKAPPKI
-909 EEFMSGRENDTH
+909 EEYLSEQGNNAH
-921 LSFFSRTV
+921 LSLFNRMV
-929 SFPNLEHLE
+929 SFPNLDDLRLHS
-938 LVSVNCEKI
+938 VSCEKI
-947 WHDQLSTTSSKL
+947 WHDQLSATSSKL
-959 ETLTV
+959 ERLSV
-964 KDCNEL
+964 NDCNEL

-981 LLQLETLHIS
+981 LLQLKTLQIYVCS
-991 SCTSMEEIILT
+991 SMEEIILI
-1002 EKFIEDEDEMM
+1002 EEFIEEEDERM

-1020 LDELTLCYLPK
+1020 LDELTLQNLPN
-1031 LIRFCTG
+1031 LIRFCTR

-1050 IDSTGMMEKQDH
+1050 IRGCYTLMCLVPSVPHTGMIEKQDDR
-1062 IEMNQNQNQNQ
+1062 EMNQNQNQSD

-1078 SLFNGMVGFPNL
+1078 SLFNGMVSFPNL
-1090 ERLSLSNINEL
+1090 ERLSLFGINEL

-1113 FFKLKSLDVSYCQ
+1113 FFKLKSLNVSNCQ

-1133 SNDLERFRRM
+1133 SNVLERFRKM
-1143 EELCVSNCASLQEI
+1143 EELHVSNCASLQEI
-1157 YQLEGFNVDE
+1157 YQFEGFNVDE
-1167 AFELRR
+1167 VFELRR
-1173 LNISGLGSLKHVWR
+1173 LYIDELRSLKHVWR

-1199 KSVKV
+1199 KSVRV
-1204 SNCDI
+1204 SDCNV
-1209 LNYLFPTSIA
+1209 LNYLFSASIT

-1227 LTITCCGVV
+1227 LTIIRCGVE
-1236 EIIAKV
+1236 EIIAKA
-1242 EDVEQDPYCCFKFP
+1242 EDVEQAPYYCFKFP
-1256 QLTSLQLIDLSKLR
+1256 QLISLELTDLSKLR
-1270 SWYPETHN
+1270 SWYPGIHISEL
-1278 FECQKLTSLD
+1278 QKLTCLN
-1288 VRNCHK
+1288 VRGCHK
-1294 IIKFSFQETHEEGK
+1294 LIKFSFQEIDEKGRRP
-1308 QSLLFLK
+1308 LLFLK

-1330 LIVIQQGQFFSKLK
+1330 LIAIQQVQFFSKLK

-1349 NLQNKSRPFII
+1349 NLHNKSRPLII
-1360 GFLQRLSSVETI
+1360 GFLERLYSVETI
-1372 FVQGHNTSEELFSYE
+1372 LVEEYNALEELFSYE
-1387 GLAGE
+1387 GLAA

-1405 NLKLESVDNLKH
+1405 NLKLDRVYNLKH
-1417 IWDPY
+1417 IWDPD
-1422 SRLKPLLQYLETLS
+1422 SVLKPLLQYLETLS
-1436 VFGCESL
+1436 VFNCVSL

-1449 SSSFQNLATLEVI
+1449 SSSFQNLATLEVRY
-1462 FCEGLANLITASTA
+1462 CAGLANLITASTA
-1476 KSMVHLTKM
+1476 KSMVQLTKM
-1485 TVQYCDMMTEI
+1485 TVRDCGMMTEI

-1518 ELYGLPG
+1518 
-1525 LISFCSGNNA
+1525 
-1535 FNFPALENVTVNGC
+1535 
-1549 SRMKIFAFGDLK
+1549 
-1561 TPKLRGIVLEYQQRW
+1561 VL
-1576 GGNLNATLA
+1576 
-1585 EMMSPNLEKLTL
+1585 
-1597 EHKDLIEIQQGQFF
+1597 D
-1611 SKLKMLTLTNLQ
+1611 
-1623 NKSRPFIIGFLER
+1623 
-1636 LYSVETILVQGH
+1636 
-1648 NTSEEL
+1648 
-1654 FSYEGLAAEEEEH
+1654 
-1667 PARVKNLKLES
+1667 
-1678 VDNLKHI
+1678 
-1685 WDPDSGLKPLLQYL
+1685 
-1699 ETLSVIGCRSLINVA
+1699 
-1714 PSSSSFQNLATLE
+1714 
-1727 VRFCAGLAN
+1727 
-1736 LITESTAKSMVQLT
+1736 
-1750 KMTVQRCN
+1750 
-1758 MMTEIVTS
+1758 
-1766 DGDDHTEDEI
+1766 
-1776 INFDKLKFL
+1776 
-1785 ELYGLPGLISF
+1785 GLPGLISF

-1831 LRGIRLGD
+1831 LRGILLEYQ
-1839 QRHWEGNLNAT
+1839 QRWEGNLNAT
-1850 LAEMPF
+1850 LAEMAF

-1874 GRLLRNVKRLEVDKC
+1874 GRLLRNVKMLEVDKC

-1897 SNVLVFLNKLKEL
+1897 SNVLVFLNKLEEL
-1910 EVKDCDSADVVFD
+1910 EVKDCDSAEIVFD
-1923 LEGVSADDGL
+1923 LEGLSADDGL
-1933 LPRLKKLELTS
+1933 LPRLRKLELTS

-1955 PIGILEFKNLKW
+1955 PRGILEFKNLKW

-1978 IFTWSMALCL
+1978 IFTWSMASGL
-1988 LQLEK
+1988 LQLEE
-1993 IELNN
+1993 IEIYN

-2005 IEKEETEEAVNSAD
+2005 IENEEAAD
-2019 KMILHS
+2019 KIILLPS

-2032 CLPRFSRL
+2032 YLPRFSKL

-2063 KYIFTW
+2063 K
-2069 SMALCLLQLEKIE
+2069 
-2082 LNNCKMIE
+2082 
-2090 GIIEKEETEE
+2090 
-2100 AVNSADKMI
+2100 
-2109 LHSLKS
+2109 
-2115 VVLKCLPRFSR
+2115 
-2126 LCSGWSNVEC
+2126 
-2136 PLLEEMSIHKCP
+2136 
-2148 SLKNIFA
+2148 NIFA

-2161 TINKM
+2161 TIDEFHTPFLNKM

-2186 QFPTGFFS
+2186 QFPTCFFS
-2194 KVKVLELSF
+2194 KVKVLKLSF

-2218 FPNLERFEVLDSSL
+2218 FPNLQRLEVLDSSL
-2232 NELLPFEGLGGVQE
+2232 DELLPFEELGGDQE

-2251 PQIRDLKLKN
+2251 PRIRDLKLKN

-2267 IWNPDGQLHDPLFQS
+2267 IWNPDGQLHDPLIQS
-2282 LETFEINS
+2282 LETFEIES

-2296 LAPSSVSLGNL
+2296 LAPSSVSLRNL
-2307 KTLKVFGCKT
+2307 KTLKVYRCNT

-2327 KSMVQLET
+2327 KSMVLLET
-2335 LNVRFCNMLTE
+2335 LIVRSCNMLTK
-2346 IIGGVE
+2346 IIGGVQ

-2369 LEILPNLT
+2369 LEDLQNLKC
-2377 GFCLGSYIF
+2377 FCLGSYSF
-2386 NFPSLEQVTV
+2386 KFPSLEQVDV
-2396 YRCPKL
+2396 FRCPKL
-2402 RIFTVRQL
+2402 RTFTVRQL
-2410 SASKIHGVF
+2410 SAPKIHGVF
-2419 TGRRFNRTFHWE
+2419 TGNRFKRTFHWE

-2447 FREIYGIQL
+2447 FKGIYDIQL

-2466 HGQFPFENLRH
+2466 HGQFPFENLEYLRK
-2477 IWRLVVD
+2477 LMVD
-2484 ECAFFSNAISSNL
+2484 QCAFFSIAISSNL
-2497 LKHLS
+2497 LKRLS
-2502 YLNELAVERCD
+2502 WLNKLAVERCD
-2513 SVEDLFDLEGLNDD
+2513 SMEELFELEWLNAD
-2527 EDNDGLL
+2527 EGDVGLL
-2534 KSLKELRLIDLPR
+2534 ESLEELRLIDLPR
-2547 LRHVWNKDP
+2547 LVHVWNKDP

-2580 TLSMALGLV
+2580 TLSMASGLV
-2589 KLKHLELKR
+2589 NLKHLELKR

-2605 ITKEAEEEIA
+2605 ITKESEEEIA

-2640 ARDVLKCPSLK
+2640 ASDVLKCPSLK
-2651 RIEIVGC
+2651 RIEMVGC

-2698 EELRVEYNT
+2698 EELRVECNT

-2734 DFTLLPS
+2734 DSTLLPS
-2741 QFFKSLPI
+2741 QFFESLPI

-2755 SDASV
+2755 SDASFEDIIFCEEIIGEEIHPQLLVKLKELSLSKLPRLKHLRDTKLLSVFQSLETLNV

-2771 SSVSFQNLTALQVS
+2771 FSVSFQNLTALQVS

-2803 RLEKMKIEECEL
+2803 RLEKMKIEKCEL

-2823 VDEEE
+2823 VDKEEE

-2873 MKIFAQEVSTPQLWR
+2873 VKIFAQEVSTPQLWR
-2888 VQTGER
+2888 VQTGPR
-2894 KYEWEWEGSL
+2894 IYEWEWEGSL

-2910 LFKEKKAEETGIGQ
+2910 LFMEMKAEDTGIGQ
-2924 CSCG
+2924 CSYG

>member
-1 MVLDILISI
+1 MVLGIFISI
-10 FSEFIKEPIME
+10 FTEVIKEPIME
-21 FVVVPIKRHISY
+21 FVVVPIKRHTSY
-33 PFTYKSNVKK
+33 PFTYKSKVEK
-43 LHDESGKLKN
+43 LHHEAGKLKN
-53 RTVELQ
+53 RTVKLQ

-78 WLNDAGKAIE
+78 WLIDAGKAIE
-88 EAEECIKGEEQAKKR
+88 EAEECIQGEEQAKKR

-115 YQLSKKTEKKTLA
+115 YQLSKKAEKKALA
-128 IHELANKGDHNPISF
+128 IHELASEGDLDSISF

-158 EGLNSRMLFLEK
+158 EGLNSRELFLEK

-202 KALEGKRFGV
+202 KAVEENLFDV

-218 GQTPELR
+218 NQTPELR
-225 RIQSEIADILGLEFK
+225 RIQSEIADILGLKFD

-263 TELEKEKKVLII
+263 KEKKELEKENKVLII
-275 LDDIWKQLDLNA
+275 LDDIWRKLDLNA
-287 VGIPFGDDFKGCK
+287 VGIPFGDGFKGCK
-300 IFLTSRSQDVLSREM
+300 ILLTSRRQDVLSREM
-315 GTQKE
+315 GTQQE
-320 FRLDV
+320 FKLDV
-325 LQDEEARSLFEIT
+325 LQDEEARSFFEIT
-338 VAIAKDSEF
+338 VAGAKDSELP
-347 QPIAAEIAKKCAGL
+347 PIAAEIAKKCAGL
-361 PFLLCTV
+361 PLLLLTV
-368 ATDLKNR
+368 ATDLRNR
-375 GLYAWKYKLKQL
+375 ELYAWNDKLKQL
-387 SEFNNEEIYLKVR
+387 SEFDNEEIYSKVH
-400 AILESTYNN
+400 AVLESSYNN
-409 LCSNEIKS
+409 LGSNEVKS
-417 FFLLCGLLGQ
+417 FFLLCGLIRQ

-440 GLSLFKSITVE
+440 GLSLFKNISTVQE
-451 DARDKLR
+451 ARNKVYSL
-458 VWIDTLKAQSLLQDG
+458 IDSLKMQSLLLDG
-473 DMCGFIKIHDVVRE
+473 DMYGFIKIHDVVRD

-497 HAFIVTSGKEFVK
+497 HAFIDTSGKELMK
-510 FPNKDCTRISLQY
+510 FPNKDCTRISISY
-523 CDIENLPEGWECPKA
+523 CDTENLPEGWECPKA
-538 EALFLFTDVFCLGIP
+538 EALLLFTEIFSLGIP
-553 DQFFK
+553 HQFFK

-570 IHFVSLPSSLAFLSN
+570 IHFLSLPSSLAFLSN
-585 LHTLCLHR
+585 LHTLCLHQ

-613 ANSYIV
+613 ANSYVV

-638 CSKLKMIPA
+638 CFKLKMIPA

-682 LSQLTTSEMQILDD
+682 LSQLTTLEMQILDD

-721 WDDSYKTSRLLKLKL
+721 WDDNYKTSRMLKLKL

-744 EVKVLLRETEDL
+744 GIKVLLRDTEDL
-756 FLDEVG
+756 CLDKVR
-762 EAENLLYDIN
+762 EAENLLYDID

-786 NHAIQHIIKWAAC
+786 NHAIQHIINGTKWAVC

-822 GLTEGSFNKLKIL
+822 RLTVGSFNKLKIL
-835 RVKNCQKLTHLF
+835 QVRNCGRLTHLF
-847 SLSAVKCL
+847 SLSTAKSL
-855 LQLQE
+855 LQLQK
-860 MEVEDCPEM
+860 MEVRDCPKMET
-869 KAIVIDESQNS
+869 IVIDESENS
-880 NEVFEFNDLRS
+880 YEVLKFNCLNF
-891 LNLQN
+891 LNLEN
-896 LPNLRTF
+896 LPNLRSF
-903 HNPSKI
+903 HTKIKALPKI
-909 EEFMSGRENDTH
+909 EEFLSEQESDAH
-921 LSFFSRTV
+921 LSLFSRMV
-929 SFPNLEHLE
+929 SFPNLEHLG
-938 LVSVNCEKI
+938 LYSVGCEKI
-947 WHDQLSTTSSKL
+947 WHDQLSATSSKL
-959 ETLTV
+959 ERLFV
-964 KDCNEL
+964 HGCHEL

-981 LLQLETLHIS
+981 LLQLKTLYIS
-991 SCTSMEEIILT
+991 FCSSMEEIILT
-1002 EKFIEDEDEMM
+1002 EEFIEEEDERM

-1020 LDELTLCYLPK
+1020 LDELTLWNLPK

-1038 YQIEFQSLRDLD
+1038 YQIEFQSLRNLD
-1050 IDSTGMMEKQDH
+1050 IDSCDALMCLVPSVPHTGMMKKQDD
-1062 IEMNQNQNQNQ
+1062 IEMNQNQSEK
-1073 NAEIQ
+1073 AEIQ

-1090 ERLSLSNINEL
+1090 ERLSLFEINEL

-1113 FFKLKSLDVSYCQ
+1113 FFKLKSLDVSNCQ
-1126 KLMAVFP
+1126 KLTAVFP
-1133 SNDLERFRRM
+1133 SNVLERFRKM
-1143 EELCVSNCASLQEI
+1143 EELHVSNCASLQEI

-1167 AFELRR
+1167 AFELRS
-1173 LNISGLGSLKHVWR
+1173 LNIHELRSLKHVWK

-1204 SNCDI
+1204 SGCDV
-1209 LNYLFPTSIA
+1209 LNYLFL
-1219 EGLLQLEE
+1219 G
-1227 LTITCCGVV
+1227 
-1236 EIIAKV
+1236 
-1242 EDVEQDPYCCFKFP
+1242 
-1256 QLTSLQLIDLSKLR
+1256 
-1270 SWYPETHN
+1270 THI

-1288 VRNCHK
+1288 IRDCHK
-1294 IIKFSFQETHEEGK
+1294 IIKFSYQEIQEEGR
-1308 QSLLFLK
+1308 QPLLFLE

-1330 LIVIQQGQFFSKLK
+1330 LIAIQQ
-1344 MLTLT
+1344 
-1349 NLQNKSRPFII
+1349 
-1360 GFLQRLSSVETI
+1360 E
-1372 FVQGHNTSEELFSYE
+1372 
-1387 GLAGE
+1387 
-1392 EEEEHARTLARVK
+1392 
-1405 NLKLESVDNLKH
+1405 
-1417 IWDPY
+1417 
-1422 SRLKPLLQYLETLS
+1422 
-1436 VFGCESL
+1436 
-1443 INVAPS
+1443 
-1449 SSSFQNLATLEVI
+1449 
-1462 FCEGLANLITASTA
+1462 
-1476 KSMVHLTKM
+1476 
-1485 TVQYCDMMTEI
+1485 
-1496 VTSDGDDHTEDE
+1496 
-1508 IINFDKLKCL
+1508 
-1518 ELYGLPG
+1518 
-1525 LISFCSGNNA
+1525 
-1535 FNFPALENVTVNGC
+1535 
-1549 SRMKIFAFGDLK
+1549 
-1561 TPKLRGIVLEYQQRW
+1561 
-1576 GGNLNATLA
+1576 
-1585 EMMSPNLEKLTL
+1585 
-1597 EHKDLIEIQQGQFF
+1597 QFF

-1648 NTSEEL
+1648 NTSEQL
-1654 FSYEGLAAEEEEH
+1654 FSYEGLAGEEEEH
-1667 PARVKNLKLES
+1667 ARTLARVKNLKLES

-1685 WDPDSGLKPLLQYL
+1685 WDPDSGLKPLLHYL
-1699 ETLSVIGCRSLINVA
+1699 ETLSVFNCGSLINVA

-1727 VRFCAGLAN
+1727 VSYCAGLAN
-1736 LITESTAKSMVQLT
+1736 LITASTAKSMVQLT
-1750 KMTVQRCN
+1750 KMTVRDCG

-1785 ELYGLPGLISF
+1785 ELDDLPHLISF

-1804 FPALENVTVN
+1804 FPALENVTVKG
-1814 RCSRMKIFA
+1814 CSRMKIFA
-1823 SGLLNTPK
+1823 FGDLNTPK
-1831 LRGIRLGD
+1831 LRGILLGD
-1839 QRHWEGNLNAT
+1839 QQRWEGNLNAT
-1850 LAEMPF
+1850 LAEMTF

-1862 SEFPEL
+1862 SVFPEL

-1874 GRLLRNVKRLEVDKC
+1874 GRLLRNVERLEVDKC

-1897 SNVLVFLNKLKEL
+1897 SNVLVFLNKLEEL
-1910 EVKDCDSADVVFD
+1910 EVKDCDSAEIVFD

-1933 LPRLKKLELTS
+1933 LPRLKKLQLTS
-1944 LPMLRHLWNKD
+1944 LPMLRHLCNKD
-1955 PIGILEFKNLKW
+1955 PRGILELKNLKW

-1988 LQLEK
+1988 MQLEK

-2005 IEKEETEEAVNSAD
+2005 IEKEEPAD
-2019 KMILHS
+2019 KMILLPS

-2040 CSGWSNVECPLLE
+2040 CSEWSNVECPLLE
-2053 EMSIHECPSL
+2053 KMSIHE
-2063 KYIFTW
+2063 
-2069 SMALCLLQLEKIE
+2069 
-2082 LNNCKMIE
+2082 
-2090 GIIEKEETEE
+2090 
-2100 AVNSADKMI
+2100 
-2109 LHSLKS
+2109 
-2115 VVLKCLPRFSR
+2115 
-2126 LCSGWSNVEC
+2126 
-2136 PLLEEMSIHKCP
+2136 CP

-2161 TINKM
+2161 TIDELHTPFLHKM
-2166 FPNLE
+2166 FPNLK

-2218 FPNLERFEVLDSSL
+2218 FPNLERFEVLDSSH
-2232 NELLPFEGLGGVQE
+2232 NELLPFDSDQE
-2246 DITTI
+2246 DITII
-2251 PQIRDLKLKN
+2251 PQ
-2261 LPDLKH
+2261 

-2282 LETFEINS
+2282 
-2290 CGNLIV
+2290 CADLIV
-2296 LAPSSVSLGNL
+2296 LAPSCVPLGNL
-2307 KTLKVFGCKT
+2307 KTLKVYGCNT

-2335 LNVRFCNMLTE
+2335 LIVRSCNMLTE
-2346 IIGGVE
+2346 IIGGVQ

-2357 DEIVFSKMKTLE
+2357 DEIVFSKMKTLK
-2369 LEILPNLT
+2369 LKDLQNLT
-2377 GFCLGSYIF
+2377 GFSLGSYTF
-2386 NFPSLEQVTV
+2386 KFPSLGQVTV
-2396 YRCPKL
+2396 LKCPKL
-2402 RIFTVRQL
+2402 RIFTVRKL
-2410 SASKIHGVF
+2410 STPKIHGVF
-2419 TGRRFNRTFHWE
+2419 TGYSFKRTFHWE

-2439 QIYMKYIG
+2439 QIYMKYVG
-2447 FREIYGIQL
+2447 FKYINDVQL

-2466 HGQFPFENLRH
+2466 HSQFPFENLEYLRK
-2477 IWRLVVD
+2477 LVVD

-2497 LKHLS
+2497 LKRLS
-2502 YLNELAVERCD
+2502 WLNKLAVERCD
-2513 SVEDLFDLEGLNDD
+2513 SVEELFELEGLNAD
-2527 EDNDGLL
+2527 ECDVGLL
-2534 KSLKELRLIDLPR
+2534 ESLEELRLIDLPR
-2547 LRHVWNKDP
+2547 LVHVWNKDP
-2556 QGILSFRNLTLL
+2556 PGILSFRSLALL

-2580 TLSMALGLV
+2580 TLSMASGLV
-2589 KLKHLELKR
+2589 KLKRLELNG

-2640 ARDVLKCPSLK
+2640 ASDVLKWPSLK
-2651 RIEIVGC
+2651 RIEMVGC

-2698 EELRVEYNT
+2698 EELRVECNT

-2734 DFTLLPS
+2734 DSTLLPS
-2741 QFFKSLPI
+2741 QFFESLPI

-2755 SDASV
+2755 SDAFFEDIIFCEEIIGEEIHPQSLVKLKELSLSKLPRLKHLRDAKLLSV
-2760 MECGRLQVLVA
+2760 FQSLETLNVMKCGRLQVLVA

-2785 NCQGLVNLLSSS
+2785 NCQSLVNLLSSS

-2815 IQEVIVAK
+2815 IQEVIVVE
-2823 VDEEE
+2823 VDKEEE

-2852 SGNLTFSFPSMEE
+2852 SGNLTFSFPFMEE

-2888 VQTGER
+2888 VQTGGH

-2910 LFKEKKAEETGIGQ
+2910 LFKEKKAEEMGIGQ
-2924 CSCG
+2924 CSYG

>member
-1 MVLDILISI
+1 MVLDIFISI
-10 FSEFIKEPIME
+10 FTEVIKEPIME

-33 PFTYKSNVKK
+33 PFTYKSKVEK
-43 LHDESGKLKN
+43 LHHEAGKLKN
-53 RTVELQ
+53 RTVKLQ

-71 IYERVNK
+71 IYESVNK
-78 WLNDAGKAIE
+78 WLIDAGKAIE
-88 EAEECIKGEEQAKKR
+88 EAEECIQGEEQAKKR

-115 YQLSKKTEKKTLA
+115 YQLSKKAEKKALA
-128 IHELANKGDHNPISF
+128 IHELANEGDLDSISF

-158 EGLNSRMLFLEK
+158 EGLNSRELFLEK

-202 KALEGKRFGV
+202 KAIEENLFDV

-218 GQTPELR
+218 NQTPELR
-225 RIQSEIADILGLEFK
+225 RIQSEIADILGLKFD

-263 TELEKEKKVLII
+263 KVFII
-275 LDDIWKQLDLNA
+275 LDDIWKKLDLNA
-287 VGIPFGDDFKGCK
+287 VGIPFGDVFKGCK
-300 IFLTSRSQDVLSREM
+300 ILLTSRSQDVLSREM

-320 FRLDV
+320 FKLDV

-338 VAIAKDSEF
+338 VAGAKDSELP
-347 QPIAAEIAKKCAGL
+347 PIAAEIAKKCAGL
-361 PFLLCTV
+361 PLLLLTV
-368 ATDLKNR
+368 ATDLRNR
-375 GLYAWKYKLKQL
+375 ELYAWSDKLNQL
-387 SEFNNEEIYLKVR
+387 SEFDNEEIYSKVH
-400 AILESTYNN
+400 AILESSYNN
-409 LCSNEIKS
+409 LCSNEVKS

-427 SNIEIQSLLKYIM
+427 SNIEIQSLLKYIV
-440 GLSLFKSITVE
+440 GLSLFKNISTVQG
-451 DARDKLR
+451 ARNKVYSL
-458 VWIDTLKAQSLLQDG
+458 IDTLKAQSLLLDG
-473 DMCGFIKIHDVVRE
+473 DMYGFVKIHDVVRD
-487 TALSI
+487 TALNI

-497 HAFIVTSGKEFVK
+497 HAFIVTSGMELVK
-510 FPNKDCTRISLQY
+510 FPNKDCTRISLPY

-538 EALFLFTDVFCLGIP
+538 EALFLFTEVFCLGIP
-553 DQFFK
+553 HQFFK

-613 ANSYIV
+613 ANSYVV

-682 LSQLTTSEMQILDD
+682 LSQLTTSEMHILDD

-707 RLQSFRIL
+707 RLQTFRIL

-721 WDDSYKTSRLLKLKL
+721 WDDNYKTSRALKLKL
-736 KTSIHSGY
+736 KASIHSGY
-744 EVKVLLRETEDL
+744 GIKVLLRETEDL
-756 FLDEVG
+756 CLD
-762 EAENLLYDIN
+762 
-772 GDGFPKLKH
+772 
-781 LRVQN
+781 
-786 NHAIQHIIKWAAC
+786 
-799 DAFPILESLI
+799 ESLI

-822 GLTEGSFNKLKIL
+822 RLAAGSFNKLEIL
-835 RVKNCQKLTHLF
+835 QVKNCQRLTHLF

-860 MEVEDCPEM
+860 MKVEDCPQM
-869 KAIVIDESQNS
+869 KAIVIDESESS
-880 NEVFEFNDLRS
+880 NEVFEFNGLRS
-891 LNLQN
+891 LNLRN

-903 HNPSKI
+903 HSPLKI
-909 EEFMSGRENDTH
+909 EEFLSERDDTTH

-938 LVSVNCEKI
+938 LHLISCEKI
-947 WHDQLSTTSSKL
+947 WHNQFSATSSKL
-959 ETLTV
+959 ERLSV
-964 KDCNEL
+964 IRCNEL
-970 KHLFTTSIVKR
+970 KYLFTTSIVKK
-981 LLQLETLHIS
+981 LLQLKTLDMS
-991 SCTSMEEIILT
+991 DCSSMEEIILPEEFVE
-1002 EKFIEDEDEMM
+1002 EKDERM

-1020 LDELTLCYLPK
+1020 LDKLTLWDLPK

-1038 YQIEFQSLRDLD
+1038 YQIEFQSLRELN
-1050 IDSTGMMEKQDH
+1050 ISKCYALMCLVPSVPHTGRMEKQNDT
-1062 IEMNQNQNQNQ
+1062 EMNQNQNQNQ

-1078 SLFNGMVGFPNL
+1078 SLFNRMVSFPNL
-1090 ERLSLSNINEL
+1090 ERLSLFRINKL

-1113 FFKLKSLDVSYCQ
+1113 FFKLKSLYVYDCH
-1126 KLMAVFP
+1126 KLMVIFP
-1133 SNDLERFRRM
+1133 SNVLERFRRM
-1143 EELCVSNCASLQEI
+1143 EELDVTNCVSLQEI
-1157 YQLEGFNVDE
+1157 YQLEEFNVDE

-1173 LNISGLGSLKHVWR
+1173 LNIHGLRSLKHVWR

-1194 SFQNL
+1194 NFQNL
-1199 KSVKV
+1199 KSVEV
-1204 SNCDI
+1204 LHCYV
-1209 LNYLFPTSIA
+1209 LNYLFPASIA

-1227 LTITCCGVV
+1227 LTITWSGVV
-1236 EIIAKV
+1236 EIIAKAK
-1242 EDVEQDPYCCFKFP
+1242 DVEQASCYCFKFP
-1256 QLTSLQLIDLSKLR
+1256 QLTSLQLIYLSELR
-1270 SWYPETHN
+1270 SWYSGTHI

-1288 VRNCHK
+1288 VRNCYK
-1294 IIKFSFQETHEEGK
+1294 ITKFSSQEIQEESI
-1308 QSLLFLK
+1308 QPLLFLE

-1330 LIVIQQGQFFSKLK
+1330 LIAIQQGQFFSKLK
-1344 MLTLT
+1344 MLTFT

-1360 GFLQRLSSVETI
+1360 GFLERLYSVETI
-1372 FVQGHNTSEELFSYE
+1372 LVEGHNTSKELFSYE

-1392 EEEEHARTLARVK
+1392 DEEHPRTLARVK
-1405 NLKLESVDNLKH
+1405 NLKLQSVYNLKH
-1417 IWDPY
+1417 IWDPD
-1422 SRLKPLLQYLETLS
+1422 SALKPLLQYLETLT
-1436 VFGCESL
+1436 VFDCDSL
-1443 INVAPS
+1443 INIAPS
-1449 SSSFQNLATLEVI
+1449 SSSFQNLATLEVSY
-1462 FCEGLANLITASTA
+1462 CAGLTNLITASTA
-1476 KSMVHLTKM
+1476 KSMVQLTKM
-1485 TVQYCDMMTEI
+1485 TVRRCKMMTEI

-1518 ELYGLPG
+1518 ELDYLPG

-1535 FNFPALENVTVNGC
+1535 FNFPALENVTVNEC
-1549 SRMKIFAFGDLK
+1549 SRMKIFAFGDL
-1561 TPKLRGIVLEYQQRW
+1561 
-1576 GGNLNATLA
+1576 
-1585 EMMSPNLEKLTL
+1585 
-1597 EHKDLIEIQQGQFF
+1597 
-1611 SKLKMLTLTNLQ
+1611 
-1623 NKSRPFIIGFLER
+1623 
-1636 LYSVETILVQGH
+1636 
-1648 NTSEEL
+1648 
-1654 FSYEGLAAEEEEH
+1654 
-1667 PARVKNLKLES
+1667 
-1678 VDNLKHI
+1678 
-1685 WDPDSGLKPLLQYL
+1685 
-1699 ETLSVIGCRSLINVA
+1699 
-1714 PSSSSFQNLATLE
+1714 
-1727 VRFCAGLAN
+1727 
-1736 LITESTAKSMVQLT
+1736 
-1750 KMTVQRCN
+1750 
-1758 MMTEIVTS
+1758 
-1766 DGDDHTEDEI
+1766 
-1776 INFDKLKFL
+1776 
-1785 ELYGLPGLISF
+1785 
-1796 CSGNNAFN
+1796 
-1804 FPALENVTVN
+1804 
-1814 RCSRMKIFA
+1814 
-1823 SGLLNTPK
+1823 NTPK
-1831 LRGIRLGD
+1831 LRGILLGD
-1839 QRHWEGNLNAT
+1839 QQRWEGNLNAT
-1850 LAEMPF
+1850 LAEMTF
-1856 CQYFKA
+1856 CKYFKA

-1874 GRLLRNVKRLEVDKC
+1874 GRLLRNVERLEVDKC

-1897 SNVLVFLNKLKEL
+1897 SNVLVFLNKLEEL
-1910 EVKDCDSADVVFD
+1910 EVKDCDSADEVFD

-1933 LPRLKKLELTS
+1933 LPRLKKLQLTS
-1944 LPMLRHLWNKD
+1944 LPMLRHLWIKD
-1955 PIGILEFKNLKW
+1955 PIGIFEFKNLKW
-1967 LHVGNCSSLKY
+1967 LHVGNCSSLRY

-1993 IELNN
+1993 IEIYN
-1998 CKMIEGI
+1998 CKMIEVI
-2005 IEKEETEEAVNSAD
+2005 IEMEEAAD
-2019 KMILHS
+2019 KMILLPS

-2032 CLPRFSRL
+2032 YLPRFVKL

-2063 KYIFTW
+2063 K
-2069 SMALCLLQLEKIE
+2069 
-2082 LNNCKMIE
+2082 
-2090 GIIEKEETEE
+2090 
-2100 AVNSADKMI
+2100 
-2109 LHSLKS
+2109 
-2115 VVLKCLPRFSR
+2115 
-2126 LCSGWSNVEC
+2126 
-2136 PLLEEMSIHKCP
+2136 
-2148 SLKNIFA
+2148 NIFA
-2155 TQTLVN
+2155 TQTPVN
-2161 TINKM
+2161 TIDEFHTSFLRKM
-2166 FPNLE
+2166 FPNLK

-2218 FPNLERFEVLDSSL
+2218 FSNLERLEVLDSSL
-2232 NELLPFEGLGGVQE
+2232 DKLLPFEGLGGDQE

-2251 PQIRDLKLKN
+2251 PQIRDLKLYN
-2261 LPDLKH
+2261 VHDLKH
-2267 IWNPDGQLHDPLFQS
+2267 IWNPDGQLHEPLFQS
-2282 LETFEINS
+2282 LETFEIEF

-2307 KTLKVFGCKT
+2307 KTLKVYGCNT

-2327 KSMVQLET
+2327 KSMVQLKT
-2335 LNVRFCNMLTE
+2335 LIVRSCNMLTA
-2346 IIGGVE
+2346 IIGGVQ

-2369 LEILPNLT
+2369 LEDLQNLKC
-2377 GFCLGSYIF
+2377 FCLGSYTF
-2386 NFPSLEQVTV
+2386 KFPSLEQVDV
-2396 YRCPKL
+2396 FRCPKL
-2402 RIFTVRQL
+2402 RIFTVHQL
-2410 SASKIHGVF
+2410 SAPKIHGVF
-2419 TGRRFNRTFHWE
+2419 TGNRFKRTFHWE

-2447 FREIYGIQL
+2447 FKGIYDIQL

-2466 HGQFPFENLRH
+2466 HGQFPFENLEYLRK
-2477 IWRLVVD
+2477 LMVD
-2484 ECAFFSNAISSNL
+2484 QCAFFSIAISSNL
-2497 LKHLS
+2497 LKRLS
-2502 YLNELAVERCD
+2502 WLNKLAVERCD
-2513 SVEDLFDLEGLNDD
+2513 SMEELFELEWLNAD
-2527 EDNDGLL
+2527 EGDVGLL
-2534 KSLKELRLIDLPR
+2534 ESLEELRLIDLPR
-2547 LRHVWNKDP
+2547 LVHVWNKDP

-2580 TLSMALGLV
+2580 TLSMASGLI

-2634 LSSFYS
+2634 LLSFYS
-2640 ARDVLKCPSLK
+2640 ASDVLKCPSLK

-2687 SSGGKVVIPSL
+2687 SSGGKVFIPSL
-2698 EELRVEYNT
+2698 EELGVECNT
-2707 IKNLCS
+2707 IKDLCS

-2734 DFTLLPS
+2734 DSTLLPS
-2741 QFFKSLPI
+2741 QFFESLPI
-2749 LEKLVL
+2749 LEKFVL
-2755 SDASV
+2755 SDASFEDIIFCEEIIGEEIHPQSLVKLKELSLSKLPRLKHLRDAKLLSVFQSLETLNV

-2771 SSVSFQNLTALQVS
+2771 SSVSFQNLTTLQVS

-2815 IQEVIVAK
+2815 IQEVIVAE
-2823 VDEEE
+2823 VDKEEE

-2833 FSRLKC
+2833 FNQLKC
-2839 LELQRLPSLSSFC
+2839 LELRRLPSLSSFC
-2852 SGNLTFSFPSMEE
+2852 SGNLTFNFPSLEE
-2865 VIIVECPN
+2865 VILVKCPN

-2888 VQTGER
+2888 VQTGEQR
-2894 KYEWEWEGSL
+2894 KYDKKWKNNIWCWGWEYTIQVICDWEWEGSL
-2904 NNTIQA
+2904 NNTIEA

-2924 CSCG
+2924 CSYG